1 MKKGFKSK
9 LRMTITMLLMTWI
22 LAVPVFSAY
31 ASYSAP
37 AKDGLVNIPTASD
50 NKKTLDQLIT
60 GDKTTDYD
68 KANWVDYLNKHTG
81 ADLNN
86 AQKRNDK
93 KKKEDKESVS
103 DGASKGSWTNGLDN
117 SIYDGDAQK
126 IKKDKDED
134 KDPGVVEGL
143 LIAFFK
149 SIGDWGYKFFNNIH
163 MTLDTVILGR
173 VGGHGIAM
181 NGYNVALFTFELR
194 PGNPFGIIAAA
205 AYKTI
210 RNIIYILILVIVMGK
225 LAAATYAGG
234 SQRAIQ
240 ALKDAIGAFALAVVM
255 LTAMPYFVDV
265 FLYIRD
271 VGLYAVAV
279 SLGKNVLNLDVGSL
293 SLIDMF
299 RKNAEQS
306 FMNTAMYVGSM
317 MLNLYF
323 GIQYVGLAISY
334 VVYFFAFPFVCM
346 NTQFDRKAL
355 GEWWK
360 SILLSMVIPIL
371 DVVLLFIPLAFGV
384 LGNSEAIHVLQL
396 LVCSMLIPARMLLR
410 GAMGIRT
417 SMGMEMAG
425 IATMMGAMS
434 FARSAIGG
442 TARLA
447 AGIGRGIA
455 GGKNDFTMAEM
466 NREQSERD
474 NNQKVTSSDHY
485 DKQYGQQYDQKTDSG
500 VQACD
505 DGVGVFSDKMEMPHA
520 NSYVEGAENLSAMHA
535 AVMGSF
541 GENSENAIFQD
552 SAGEK
557 TSDSGSQSGVDQDI
571 LEKYANTS
579 NFESPEFKELSAA
592 KKAELYRKRA
602 YMRFGGAAGKALFGA
617 GGMAGG
623 AALAGMTTTFFSPA
637 TKLQAMSIGM
647 DAGGSLGGAI
657 GGFAGSAVGG
667 KIADKIPD
675 TCQADNNGES
685 VDESS
690 PQEMQNYIK
699 NLVQSRYQATMSSI
713 NNEEIKAM
721 NLQQFQQYMTSDQN
735 ADMEKYMDGVYN
747 SVKEMDASPKEMKEE
762 MSRYCVKHAM
772 ELSQPYLDKNVNVK
786 SENMDPKI
794 LNELRERNNTAL
806 HNYYD
811 KNFAPDVLTSKYG
824 GKYKFD

>member
-149 SIGDWGYKFFNNIH
+149 SMGDWGYKFFNNIH

-194 PGNPFGIIAAA
+194 PGNPYGVVAAA
-205 AYKTI
+205 AYTTM

-240 ALKDAIGAFALAVVM
+240 ALKDSIGSFALAVVM

-271 VGLYAVAV
+271 VGLYATAV
-279 SLGKNVLNLDVGSL
+279 SLGKNVLNMDISSL

-299 RKNAEQS
+299 KENAEQS
-306 FMNTAMYVGSM
+306 FMNTAMYVGTLL
-317 MLNLYF
+317 LNLYF
-323 GIQYVGLAISY
+323 GLQYVGLALSY

-346 NTQFDRKAL
+346 NMQFDKKAL

-360 SILLSMVIPIL
+360 SLLFSMVVPIS
-371 DVVLLFIPLAFGV
+371 DIMLLFIPLAFSH
-384 LGNSEAIHVLQL
+384 LGSSQAVHVLQL
-396 LVCSMLIPARMLLR
+396 IICSMLIPTRMQLR
-410 GAMGIRT
+410 GAMGIHT
-417 SMGMEMAG
+417 NIGMEMAG

-447 AGIGRGIA
+447 AGIGGGIA
-455 GGKNDFTMAEM
+455 GGMRDRSMAKM
-466 NREQSERD
+466 NQEQAARNE
-474 NNQKVTSSDHY
+474 NQKVTAWNQY
-485 DKQYGQQYDQKTDSG
+485 KQQNGYG
-500 VQACD
+500 VQPSAD
-505 DGVGVFSDKMEMPHA
+505 GRGTIPGEKEMPGVNSYAEGVRKLSEMYGVPPEAFGKDAANAAYKDGVG
-520 NSYVEGAENLSAMHA
+520 
-535 AVMGSF
+535 GSGEF
-541 GENSENAIFQD
+541 G
-552 SAGEK
+552 G
-557 TSDSGSQSGVDQDI
+557 SGYGGTQSGVDQDL

-579 NFESPEFKELSAA
+579 NFESPEFKNLSPA
-592 KKAELYRKRA
+592 KKAELYRKRSLQQ
-602 YMRFGGAAGKALFGA
+602 FGGAAGKALLGA
-617 GGMAGG
+617 GGMVGG
-623 AALAGMTTTFFSPA
+623 AAVAGMATTFFSPA
-637 TKLQAMSIGM
+637 TKLQAMGIGM
-647 DAGGSLGGAI
+647 DAGGSFGGVV
-657 GGFAGSAVGG
+657 GGLAGSALGG
-667 KIADKIPD
+667 KIADKIPGARTEGFGGKD
-675 TCQADNNGES
+675 
-685 VDESS
+685 VDRLAQ
-690 PQEMQNYIK
+690 QEMQNYRK
-699 NLVQSRYQATMSSI
+699 EWAQSMYQATMSGI
-713 NNEEIKAM
+713 NEEEINAM

-735 ADMEKYMDGVYN
+735 SDMEKYMDGVYN

>member
-149 SIGDWGYKFFNNIH
+149 SMGDWGYKFFNNIH

-194 PGNPFGIIAAA
+194 PGNPYGVVAAA
-205 AYKTI
+205 AYTTM

-240 ALKDAIGAFALAVVM
+240 ALKDSIGSFALAVVM

-271 VGLYAVAV
+271 VGLYATAV
-279 SLGKNVLNLDVGSL
+279 SLGKNVLNMDISSL

-299 RKNAEQS
+299 KENAEQS
-306 FMNTAMYVGSM
+306 FMNTAMYVGTLL
-317 MLNLYF
+317 LNLYF
-323 GIQYVGLAISY
+323 GLQYVGLALSY

-346 NTQFDRKAL
+346 NMQFDKKAL

-360 SILLSMVIPIL
+360 SLLFSMVIPIS
-371 DVVLLFIPLAFGV
+371 DIMLLFIPLAFSH
-384 LGNSEAIHVLQL
+384 LGSSQAVHVLQL
-396 LVCSMLIPARMLLR
+396 IICSMLIPTRMQLR
-410 GAMGIRT
+410 GAMGIHT
-417 SMGMEMAG
+417 NMGMEMAG

-447 AGIGRGIA
+447 AGIGGGIA
-455 GGKNDFTMAEM
+455 GGMRDRSMAKM
-466 NREQSERD
+466 NQEQAARNE
-474 NNQKVTSSDHY
+474 NQKVTAWNQY
-485 DKQYGQQYDQKTDSG
+485 KQQNGYG
-500 VQACD
+500 VQPSAD
-505 DGVGVFSDKMEMPHA
+505 GRGTIPGEKEMPGVNSYAEGVRKLSEMYGVPPEAFGKDAANAAYKDGVG
-520 NSYVEGAENLSAMHA
+520 
-535 AVMGSF
+535 GSGEF
-541 GENSENAIFQD
+541 G
-552 SAGEK
+552 G
-557 TSDSGSQSGVDQDI
+557 SGYGGTQSGVDQDL

-579 NFESPEFKELSAA
+579 NFESPEFKNLSPA
-592 KKAELYRKRA
+592 KKAELYRKRSLQQ
-602 YMRFGGAAGKALFGA
+602 FGGAAGKALLGA
-617 GGMAGG
+617 GGMVGG
-623 AALAGMTTTFFSPA
+623 AAVAGMATTFFSPA
-637 TKLQAMSIGM
+637 TKLQAMGIGM
-647 DAGGSLGGAI
+647 DAGGSFGGAV
-657 GGFAGSAVGG
+657 GGLAGSALGG
-667 KIADKIPD
+667 KLADKIPGARTEGFGGKD
-675 TCQADNNGES
+675 
-685 VDESS
+685 VDRLAQ
-690 PQEMQNYIK
+690 QEMQNYRK
-699 NLVQSRYQATMSSI
+699 EWAQSMYQATMSGI
-713 NNEEIKAM
+713 NEEEINAM

-735 ADMEKYMDGVYN
+735 SDMEKYMDGVYN

>member
-9 LRMTITMLLMTWI
+9 LRMTITMLLMTSI

-37 AKDGLVNIPTASD
+37 TKDGLVNIPTSSD

-81 ADLNN
+81 ANLNN

-149 SIGDWGYKFFNNIH
+149 SMGDWGYKFFNNIH

-194 PGNPFGIIAAA
+194 PGNPYGVVAAA
-205 AYKTI
+205 AYTTM

-240 ALKDAIGAFALAVVM
+240 ALKDSIGSFALAVVM

-271 VGLYAVAV
+271 VGLYATAV
-279 SLGKNVLNLDVGSL
+279 SLGKDVLNMDISSL

-299 RKNAEQS
+299 KENAEQS
-306 FMNTAMYVGSM
+306 FMNTAMYVGTLL
-317 MLNLYF
+317 LNLYF
-323 GIQYVGLAISY
+323 GLQYVGLALSY

-346 NTQFDRKAL
+346 NMQFDKKAL

-360 SILLSMVIPIL
+360 SLLFSMVIPIS
-371 DVVLLFIPLAFGV
+371 DIMLLFIPLAFSH
-384 LGNSEAIHVLQL
+384 LGSSQAVHVLQL
-396 LVCSMLIPARMLLR
+396 IICSMLIPTRMQLR
-410 GAMGIRT
+410 GAMGIHT
-417 SMGMEMAG
+417 NIGMEMAG

-447 AGIGRGIA
+447 AGIGGGIA
-455 GGKNDFTMAEM
+455 GGMRDRSMAKM
-466 NREQSERD
+466 NQEQAARNE
-474 NNQKVTSSDHY
+474 NQKVTAWNQY
-485 DKQYGQQYDQKTDSG
+485 KQQNGYG
-500 VQACD
+500 VQPSAD
-505 DGVGVFSDKMEMPHA
+505 GRGTIPGEKEMPGVNSYAEGVRKLSEMYGVPPEAFGKDAANAAYKDGVG
-520 NSYVEGAENLSAMHA
+520 
-535 AVMGSF
+535 GSGEF
-541 GENSENAIFQD
+541 G
-552 SAGEK
+552 G
-557 TSDSGSQSGVDQDI
+557 SGYGGTQSGVDQDL

-579 NFESPEFKELSAA
+579 NFESPEFKNLSPA
-592 KKAELYRKRA
+592 KKAELYRKRSLQQ
-602 YMRFGGAAGKALFGA
+602 FGGAAGKALLGA
-617 GGMAGG
+617 GGMVGG
-623 AALAGMTTTFFSPA
+623 AAVAGMATTFFSPA
-637 TKLQAMSIGM
+637 TKLQAMGIGM
-647 DAGGSLGGAI
+647 DAGGSFGGAV
-657 GGFAGSAVGG
+657 GGLAGSALGG
-667 KIADKIPD
+667 KIADKIPGARTEGFGGKD
-675 TCQADNNGES
+675 
-685 VDESS
+685 VDRLAQ
-690 PQEMQNYIK
+690 QEMQNYRK
-699 NLVQSRYQATMSSI
+699 EWAQSMYQATMSGI
-713 NNEEIKAM
+713 NEEEINAM

-735 ADMEKYMDGVYN
+735 SDMEKYMDGVYN

>member
-149 SIGDWGYKFFNNIH
+149 SMGDWGYKFFNNIH

-194 PGNPFGIIAAA
+194 PGNPYGVVAAA
-205 AYKTI
+205 AYTTM

-240 ALKDAIGAFALAVVM
+240 ALKDSIGSFALAVVM

-271 VGLYAVAV
+271 VGLYATAV
-279 SLGKNVLNLDVGSL
+279 SLGKNVLNMDISSL

-299 RKNAEQS
+299 KENAEQS
-306 FMNTAMYVGSM
+306 FMNTAMYVGTLL
-317 MLNLYF
+317 LNLYF
-323 GIQYVGLAISY
+323 GLQYVGLALSY
-334 VVYFFAFPFVCM
+334 VVYFFAYPFVCM
-346 NTQFDRKAL
+346 NMQFDKKAL

-360 SILLSMVIPIL
+360 SLLFSMVVPIS
-371 DVVLLFIPLAFGV
+371 DIMLLFIPLAFSH
-384 LGNSEAIHVLQL
+384 LGSSQAVHVLQL
-396 LVCSMLIPARMLLR
+396 IICSMLIPTRMQLR
-410 GAMGIRT
+410 GAMGIHT
-417 SMGMEMAG
+417 NMGMEMAG

-447 AGIGRGIA
+447 AGIGGGIA
-455 GGKNDFTMAEM
+455 GGMRDRSMAKM
-466 NREQSERD
+466 NQEQAARNE
-474 NNQKVTSSDHY
+474 NQKVTAWNQY
-485 DKQYGQQYDQKTDSG
+485 KQQNGYG
-500 VQACD
+500 VQPSAD
-505 DGVGVFSDKMEMPHA
+505 GRGTIPGEKEMPGVNSYAEGVRKLSEMYGVPPEAFGKDAANAAYKDGVG
-520 NSYVEGAENLSAMHA
+520 
-535 AVMGSF
+535 GSGEF
-541 GENSENAIFQD
+541 G
-552 SAGEK
+552 G
-557 TSDSGSQSGVDQDI
+557 SGYGGTQSGVDQDL

-579 NFESPEFKELSAA
+579 NFESPEFKNLSPA
-592 KKAELYRKRA
+592 KKAELYRKRSLQQ
-602 YMRFGGAAGKALFGA
+602 FGGAAGKALLGA
-617 GGMAGG
+617 GGMVGG
-623 AALAGMTTTFFSPA
+623 AAVAGMATTFFSPA
-637 TKLQAMSIGM
+637 TKLQAMGIGM
-647 DAGGSLGGAI
+647 DAGGSFGGAV
-657 GGFAGSAVGG
+657 GGLAGSALGG
-667 KIADKIPD
+667 KLADKIPGARTEGFGGKD
-675 TCQADNNGES
+675 
-685 VDESS
+685 VDRLAQ
-690 PQEMQNYIK
+690 QEMQNYRK
-699 NLVQSRYQATMSSI
+699 EWAQSMYQATMSGI
-713 NNEEIKAM
+713 NEEEINAM

-735 ADMEKYMDGVYN
+735 SDMEKYMDGVYN

>member
-1 MKKGFKSK
+1 MKKGLKNK

-37 AKDGLVNIPTASD
+37 TKDGLVNIPTASD

-149 SIGDWGYKFFNNIH
+149 SMGDWGYKFFNNIH

-194 PGNPFGIIAAA
+194 PGNPYGVVAAA
-205 AYKTI
+205 AYTTM

-240 ALKDAIGAFALAVVM
+240 ALKDSIGSFALAVVM

-271 VGLYAVAV
+271 VGLYATAV
-279 SLGKNVLNLDVGSL
+279 SLGKNVLNMDISSL

-299 RKNAEQS
+299 KENAEQS
-306 FMNTAMYVGSM
+306 FMNTAMYVGTLL
-317 MLNLYF
+317 LNLYF
-323 GIQYVGLAISY
+323 GLQYVGLALSY

-346 NTQFDRKAL
+346 NMQFDKKAL

-360 SILLSMVIPIL
+360 SLLFSMVVPIS
-371 DVVLLFIPLAFGV
+371 DIMLLFIPLAFSH
-384 LGNSEAIHVLQL
+384 LGSSQAVHVLQL
-396 LVCSMLIPARMLLR
+396 IICSMLIPTRMQLR
-410 GAMGIRT
+410 GAMGIHT
-417 SMGMEMAG
+417 NIGMEMAG

-447 AGIGRGIA
+447 AGIGGGIA
-455 GGKNDFTMAEM
+455 GGMRDRSMAKM
-466 NREQSERD
+466 NQEQAARNE
-474 NNQKVTSSDHY
+474 NQKVTAWNQY
-485 DKQYGQQYDQKTDSG
+485 KQQNGYG
-500 VQACD
+500 VQPSAD
-505 DGVGVFSDKMEMPHA
+505 GRGTIPGEKEMPGVNSYAEGVRKLSEMYGVPPEAFGKDAANAAYKDGVG
-520 NSYVEGAENLSAMHA
+520 
-535 AVMGSF
+535 GSGEF
-541 GENSENAIFQD
+541 G
-552 SAGEK
+552 G
-557 TSDSGSQSGVDQDI
+557 SGYGGTQSGVDQDL

-579 NFESPEFKELSAA
+579 NFESPEFKNLSPA
-592 KKAELYRKRA
+592 KKAELYRKRSLQQ
-602 YMRFGGAAGKALFGA
+602 FGGAAGKALLGA
-617 GGMAGG
+617 GGMVGG
-623 AALAGMTTTFFSPA
+623 AAVAGMATTFFSPA
-637 TKLQAMSIGM
+637 TKLQAMGIGM
-647 DAGGSLGGAI
+647 DAGGSFGGAV
-657 GGFAGSAVGG
+657 GGLAGSALGG
-667 KIADKIPD
+667 KIADKIPGARTEGFGGKD
-675 TCQADNNGES
+675 
-685 VDESS
+685 VDCLAQ
-690 PQEMQNYIK
+690 QEMQNYRK
-699 NLVQSRYQATMSSI
+699 EWAQSMYQATMSGI
-713 NNEEIKAM
+713 NEEEINAM

-735 ADMEKYMDGVYN
+735 SDMEKYMDGVYN

>member
-149 SIGDWGYKFFNNIH
+149 SMGDWGYKFFNNIH

-194 PGNPFGIIAAA
+194 PGNPYGVVAAA
-205 AYKTI
+205 AYTTM

-240 ALKDAIGAFALAVVM
+240 ALKDSIGSFALAVVM

-271 VGLYAVAV
+271 VGLYATAV
-279 SLGKNVLNLDVGSL
+279 SLGKNVLNMDISSL

-299 RKNAEQS
+299 KENAEQS
-306 FMNTAMYVGSM
+306 FMNTAMYVGTLL
-317 MLNLYF
+317 LNLYF
-323 GIQYVGLAISY
+323 GLQYVGLALSY

-346 NTQFDRKAL
+346 NMQFDKKAL

-360 SILLSMVIPIL
+360 SLLFSMVVPIS
-371 DVVLLFIPLAFGV
+371 DIMLLFIPLAFSH
-384 LGNSEAIHVLQL
+384 LGSSQAVHVLQL
-396 LVCSMLIPARMLLR
+396 IICSMLIPTRMQLR
-410 GAMGIRT
+410 GAMGIHT
-417 SMGMEMAG
+417 NMGMEMAG

-447 AGIGRGIA
+447 AGIGGGIA
-455 GGKNDFTMAEM
+455 GGMRDRSMAKM
-466 NREQSERD
+466 NQEQAARNE
-474 NNQKVTSSDHY
+474 NQKVTAWNQY
-485 DKQYGQQYDQKTDSG
+485 KQQNGYG
-500 VQACD
+500 VQPSAD
-505 DGVGVFSDKMEMPHA
+505 GRGTIPGEKEMPGVNSYAEGVRKLSEMYGVPPEAFGKDAANAAYKDGVG
-520 NSYVEGAENLSAMHA
+520 
-535 AVMGSF
+535 GSGEF
-541 GENSENAIFQD
+541 G
-552 SAGEK
+552 G
-557 TSDSGSQSGVDQDI
+557 SGYGGTQSGVDQDL

-579 NFESPEFKELSAA
+579 NFESPEFKNLSPA
-592 KKAELYRKRA
+592 KKAELYRKRSLQQ
-602 YMRFGGAAGKALFGA
+602 FGGAAGKALLGA
-617 GGMAGG
+617 GGMVGG
-623 AALAGMTTTFFSPA
+623 AAVAGMATTFFSPA
-637 TKLQAMSIGM
+637 TKLQAMGIGM
-647 DAGGSLGGAI
+647 DAGGSFGGAV
-657 GGFAGSAVGG
+657 GGLAGSALGG
-667 KIADKIPD
+667 KIADKIPGARTEGFGGKD
-675 TCQADNNGES
+675 
-685 VDESS
+685 VDCLAQ
-690 PQEMQNYIK
+690 QEMQNYRK
-699 NLVQSRYQATMSSI
+699 EWAQSMYQATMSGI
-713 NNEEIKAM
+713 NEEEINAM

-735 ADMEKYMDGVYN
+735 SDMEKYMDGVYN

>member
-149 SIGDWGYKFFNNIH
+149 SMGDWGYKFFNNIH

-194 PGNPFGIIAAA
+194 PGNPYGVVAAA
-205 AYKTI
+205 AYTTM

-240 ALKDAIGAFALAVVM
+240 ALKDSIGSFALAVVM

-271 VGLYAVAV
+271 VGLYATAV
-279 SLGKNVLNLDVGSL
+279 SLGKDVLNMDISSL

-299 RKNAEQS
+299 KENAEQS
-306 FMNTAMYVGSM
+306 FMNTAMYVGTLL
-317 MLNLYF
+317 LNLYF
-323 GIQYVGLAISY
+323 GLQYVGLALSY

-346 NTQFDRKAL
+346 NMQFDKKAL

-360 SILLSMVIPIL
+360 SLLFSMVIPIS
-371 DVVLLFIPLAFGV
+371 DIMLLFIPLAFGH
-384 LGNSEAIHVLQL
+384 LGSSQAVHVLQL
-396 LVCSMLIPARMLLR
+396 IICSMLIPTRMQLR
-410 GAMGIRT
+410 GAMGIHT
-417 SMGMEMAG
+417 NMGMEMAG

-447 AGIGRGIA
+447 AGIGGGIA
-455 GGKNDFTMAEM
+455 GGMRDRSMAKM
-466 NREQSERD
+466 NQEQAARNE
-474 NNQKVTSSDHY
+474 NQKVTAWNQY
-485 DKQYGQQYDQKTDSG
+485 KQQNGYG
-500 VQACD
+500 VQPSAD
-505 DGVGVFSDKMEMPHA
+505 GRGTIPGEKEMPGVNSYAEGVRKLSEMYGVPPETFGKDAANAVYEDGVGGSDRF
-520 NSYVEGAENLSAMHA
+520 G
-535 AVMGSF
+535 GS
-541 GENSENAIFQD
+541 GY
-552 SAGEK
+552 GV
-557 TSDSGSQSGVDQDI
+557 TQSGVDQDL

-579 NFESPEFKELSAA
+579 NFESPEFKNLSPA
-592 KKAELYRKRA
+592 KKAELYRKRSFQQ
-602 YMRFGGAAGKALFGA
+602 FGGAAGKALLGA
-617 GGMAGG
+617 GGMVGG
-623 AALAGMTTTFFSPA
+623 AAVAGMATTFFSPA
-637 TKLQAMSIGM
+637 TKLQAMGIGM
-647 DAGGSLGGAI
+647 DAGGSFGGAV
-657 GGFAGSAVGG
+657 GGLAGSALGG
-667 KIADKIPD
+667 KLADKIPGARTEGFGGKD
-675 TCQADNNGES
+675 
-685 VDESS
+685 VDRLAQ
-690 PQEMQNYIK
+690 QEMQNYRK
-699 NLVQSRYQATMSSI
+699 EWAQSMYQATMSGI
-713 NNEEIKAM
+713 NEEEINAM

-735 ADMEKYMDGVYN
+735 SDMEKYMDGVYN

>member
-9 LRMTITMLLMTWI
+9 LRMTITKILMTWI

-60 GDKTTDYD
+60 GDTTTDYD

-149 SIGDWGYKFFNNIH
+149 SMGDWGYKFFNNIH

-194 PGNPFGIIAAA
+194 PGNPYGVVAAA
-205 AYKTI
+205 AYTTM

-240 ALKDAIGAFALAVVM
+240 ALKDSIGSFALAVVM

-271 VGLYAVAV
+271 VGLYATAV
-279 SLGKNVLNLDVGSL
+279 SLGKDVLNMDISSL

-299 RKNAEQS
+299 KENAEQS
-306 FMNTAMYVGSM
+306 FMNTAMYVGTLL
-317 MLNLYF
+317 LNLYF
-323 GIQYVGLAISY
+323 GLQYVGLALSY

-346 NTQFDRKAL
+346 NMQFDKKAL

-360 SILLSMVIPIL
+360 SLLFSMVIPIS
-371 DVVLLFIPLAFGV
+371 DIMLLFIPLAFGH
-384 LGNSEAIHVLQL
+384 LGSSQAVHVLQL
-396 LVCSMLIPARMLLR
+396 IICSMLIPTRMQLR
-410 GAMGIRT
+410 GAMGIHT
-417 SMGMEMAG
+417 NMGMEMAG

-447 AGIGRGIA
+447 AGIGGGIA
-455 GGKNDFTMAEM
+455 GGMRDRSMAKM
-466 NREQSERD
+466 NQEQAARNE
-474 NNQKVTSSDHY
+474 NQKVTAWNQY
-485 DKQYGQQYDQKTDSG
+485 KQQNGYG
-500 VQACD
+500 VQPSAD
-505 DGVGVFSDKMEMPHA
+505 GRGTIPGEKEMPGVNSYAEGVRKLSEMYGVPPETFGKDAANAVYEDGVGGSDRF
-520 NSYVEGAENLSAMHA
+520 G
-535 AVMGSF
+535 GS
-541 GENSENAIFQD
+541 GY
-552 SAGEK
+552 GV
-557 TSDSGSQSGVDQDI
+557 TQSGVDQDL

-579 NFESPEFKELSAA
+579 NFESPEFKNLSPA
-592 KKAELYRKRA
+592 KKAELYRKRSFQQ
-602 YMRFGGAAGKALFGA
+602 FGGAAGKALLGA
-617 GGMAGG
+617 GGMVGG
-623 AALAGMTTTFFSPA
+623 AAVAGMATTFFSPA
-637 TKLQAMSIGM
+637 TKLQAMGIGM
-647 DAGGSLGGAI
+647 DAGGSFGGAV
-657 GGFAGSAVGG
+657 GGLAGSALGG
-667 KIADKIPD
+667 KLADKIPGARTEGFGGKD
-675 TCQADNNGES
+675 
-685 VDESS
+685 VDRLAQ
-690 PQEMQNYIK
+690 QEMQNYRK
-699 NLVQSRYQATMSSI
+699 EWAQSMYQATMSGI
-713 NNEEIKAM
+713 NEEEINAM

-735 ADMEKYMDGVYN
+735 SDMEKYMDGVYN

>member
-9 LRMTITMLLMTWI
+9 LRMTITMILMTWI

-149 SIGDWGYKFFNNIH
+149 SMGDWGYKFFNNIH

-194 PGNPFGIIAAA
+194 PGNPYGVVAAA
-205 AYKTI
+205 AYTTM

-240 ALKDAIGAFALAVVM
+240 ALKDSIGSFALAVVM

-271 VGLYAVAV
+271 VGLYATAV
-279 SLGKNVLNLDVGSL
+279 SLGKNVLNMDISSL

-299 RKNAEQS
+299 KENAEQS
-306 FMNTAMYVGSM
+306 FMNTAMYVGTLL
-317 MLNLYF
+317 LNLYF
-323 GIQYVGLAISY
+323 GLQYVGLALSY

-346 NTQFDRKAL
+346 NMQFDKKAL

-360 SILLSMVIPIL
+360 SLLFSMVVPIS
-371 DVVLLFIPLAFGV
+371 DIMLLFIPLAFSH
-384 LGNSEAIHVLQL
+384 LGSSQAVHVLQL
-396 LVCSMLIPARMLLR
+396 IICSMLIPTRMQLR
-410 GAMGIRT
+410 GAMGIHT
-417 SMGMEMAG
+417 NIGMEMAG

-447 AGIGRGIA
+447 AGIGGGIA
-455 GGKNDFTMAEM
+455 GGMRDRSMAKM
-466 NREQSERD
+466 NQEQAARNE
-474 NNQKVTSSDHY
+474 NQKVTAWNQY
-485 DKQYGQQYDQKTDSG
+485 KQQNGYG
-500 VQACD
+500 VQPSAD
-505 DGVGVFSDKMEMPHA
+505 GRGTIPGEKEMPGVNSYAEGVRKLSEMYGVPPEAFGKDAANAAYKDGVG
-520 NSYVEGAENLSAMHA
+520 
-535 AVMGSF
+535 GSGEF
-541 GENSENAIFQD
+541 G
-552 SAGEK
+552 G
-557 TSDSGSQSGVDQDI
+557 SGYGGTQSGVDQDL

-579 NFESPEFKELSAA
+579 NFESPEFKNLSPA
-592 KKAELYRKRA
+592 KKAELYRKRSLQQ
-602 YMRFGGAAGKALFGA
+602 FGGAAGKALLGA
-617 GGMAGG
+617 GGMVGG
-623 AALAGMTTTFFSPA
+623 AAVAGMATTFFSPA
-637 TKLQAMSIGM
+637 TKLQAMGIGM
-647 DAGGSLGGAI
+647 DAGGSFGGAV
-657 GGFAGSAVGG
+657 GGLAGSALGG
-667 KIADKIPD
+667 KIADKIPGARTEGFGGKD
-675 TCQADNNGES
+675 
-685 VDESS
+685 VDCLAQ
-690 PQEMQNYIK
+690 QEMQNYRK
-699 NLVQSRYQATMSSI
+699 EWAQSMYQATMSGI
-713 NNEEIKAM
+713 NEEEINAM

-735 ADMEKYMDGVYN
+735 SDMEKYMDGVYN

>member
-9 LRMTITMLLMTWI
+9 LRMTITMILMTWI

-60 GDKTTDYD
+60 GDTTTDYD

-149 SIGDWGYKFFNNIH
+149 SMGDWGYKFFNNIH

-194 PGNPFGIIAAA
+194 PGNPYGVVAAA
-205 AYKTI
+205 AYTTM

-240 ALKDAIGAFALAVVM
+240 ALKDSIGSFALAVVM

-271 VGLYAVAV
+271 VGLYATAV
-279 SLGKNVLNLDVGSL
+279 SLGKDVLNMDISSL

-299 RKNAEQS
+299 KENAEQS
-306 FMNTAMYVGSM
+306 FMNTAMYVGTLL
-317 MLNLYF
+317 LNLYF
-323 GIQYVGLAISY
+323 GLQYVGLALSY

-346 NTQFDRKAL
+346 NMQFDKKAL

-360 SILLSMVIPIL
+360 SLLFSMVIPIS
-371 DVVLLFIPLAFGV
+371 DIMLLFIPLAFGH
-384 LGNSEAIHVLQL
+384 LGSSQAVHVLQL
-396 LVCSMLIPARMLLR
+396 IICSMLIPTRMQLR
-410 GAMGIRT
+410 GAMGIHT
-417 SMGMEMAG
+417 NMGMEMAG

-447 AGIGRGIA
+447 AGIGGGIA
-455 GGKNDFTMAEM
+455 GGMRDRSMAKM
-466 NREQSERD
+466 NQEQAARNE
-474 NNQKVTSSDHY
+474 NQKVTAWNQY
-485 DKQYGQQYDQKTDSG
+485 KQQNGYG
-500 VQACD
+500 VQPSAD
-505 DGVGVFSDKMEMPHA
+505 GRGTIPGEKEMPGVNSYAEGVRKLSEMYGVPPETFGKDAANAVYEDGVGGSDRF
-520 NSYVEGAENLSAMHA
+520 G
-535 AVMGSF
+535 GS
-541 GENSENAIFQD
+541 GY
-552 SAGEK
+552 GV
-557 TSDSGSQSGVDQDI
+557 TQSGVDQDL

-579 NFESPEFKELSAA
+579 NFESPEFKNLSPA
-592 KKAELYRKRA
+592 KKAELYRKRSFQQ
-602 YMRFGGAAGKALFGA
+602 FGGAAGKALLGA
-617 GGMAGG
+617 GGMVGG
-623 AALAGMTTTFFSPA
+623 AAVAGMATTFFSPA
-637 TKLQAMSIGM
+637 TKLQAMGIGM
-647 DAGGSLGGAI
+647 DAGGSFGGAV
-657 GGFAGSAVGG
+657 GGLAGSALGG
-667 KIADKIPD
+667 KLADKIPGARTEGFGGKD
-675 TCQADNNGES
+675 
-685 VDESS
+685 VDRLAQ
-690 PQEMQNYIK
+690 QEMQNYRK
-699 NLVQSRYQATMSSI
+699 EWAQSMYQATMSGI
-713 NNEEIKAM
+713 NEEEINAM

-735 ADMEKYMDGVYN
+735 SDMEKYMDGVYN

>member
-1 MKKGFKSK
+1 MKKGLKNK

-149 SIGDWGYKFFNNIH
+149 SMGDWGYKFFNNIH

-194 PGNPFGIIAAA
+194 PGNPYGVVAAA
-205 AYKTI
+205 AYTTM

-240 ALKDAIGAFALAVVM
+240 ALKDSIGSFALAVVM

-271 VGLYAVAV
+271 VGLYATAV
-279 SLGKNVLNLDVGSL
+279 SLGKNVLNMDISSL

-299 RKNAEQS
+299 KENAEQS
-306 FMNTAMYVGSM
+306 FMNTAMYVGTLL
-317 MLNLYF
+317 LNLYF
-323 GIQYVGLAISY
+323 GLQYVGLALSY

-346 NTQFDRKAL
+346 NMQFDKKAL

-360 SILLSMVIPIL
+360 SLLFSMVVPIS
-371 DVVLLFIPLAFGV
+371 DIMLLFIPLAFSH
-384 LGNSEAIHVLQL
+384 LGSSQAVHVLQL
-396 LVCSMLIPARMLLR
+396 IICSMLIPTRMQLR
-410 GAMGIRT
+410 GAMGIHT
-417 SMGMEMAG
+417 NIGMEMAG

-447 AGIGRGIA
+447 AGIGGGIA
-455 GGKNDFTMAEM
+455 GGMRDRSMAKM
-466 NREQSERD
+466 NQEQAARNE
-474 NNQKVTSSDHY
+474 NQKVTAWNQY
-485 DKQYGQQYDQKTDSG
+485 KQQNGYG
-500 VQACD
+500 VQPSAD
-505 DGVGVFSDKMEMPHA
+505 GRGTIPGEKEMPGVNSYAEGVRKLSEMYGVPPEAFGKDAANAAYKDGVG
-520 NSYVEGAENLSAMHA
+520 
-535 AVMGSF
+535 GS
-541 GENSENAIFQD
+541 GY
-552 SAGEK
+552 GG
-557 TSDSGSQSGVDQDI
+557 TQSGVDQDL

-579 NFESPEFKELSAA
+579 NFESPEFKNLSPA
-592 KKAELYRKRA
+592 KKAELYRKRSLQQ
-602 YMRFGGAAGKALFGA
+602 FGGAAGKALLGA
-617 GGMAGG
+617 GGMVGG
-623 AALAGMTTTFFSPA
+623 AAVAGMATTFFSPA
-637 TKLQAMSIGM
+637 TKLQAMGIGM
-647 DAGGSLGGAI
+647 DAGGSFGGAV
-657 GGFAGSAVGG
+657 GGLAGSALGG
-667 KIADKIPD
+667 KLADKIPGARTEGFGGKD
-675 TCQADNNGES
+675 
-685 VDESS
+685 VDRLAQ
-690 PQEMQNYIK
+690 QEMQNYRK
-699 NLVQSRYQATMSSI
+699 EWAQSMYQATMSGI
-713 NNEEIKAM
+713 NEEVINAM

-735 ADMEKYMDGVYN
+735 SDMEKYMDGVYN

>member
-9 LRMTITMLLMTWI
+9 LRMTITMILMTWI

-60 GDKTTDYD
+60 GDTTTDYD

-149 SIGDWGYKFFNNIH
+149 SMGDWGYKFFNNIH

-194 PGNPFGIIAAA
+194 PGNPYGVVAAA
-205 AYKTI
+205 AYTTM

-240 ALKDAIGAFALAVVM
+240 ALKDSIGSFALAVVM

-271 VGLYAVAV
+271 VGLYATAV
-279 SLGKNVLNLDVGSL
+279 SLGKDVLNMDISSL

-299 RKNAEQS
+299 KENAEQS
-306 FMNTAMYVGSM
+306 FMNTAMYVGTLL
-317 MLNLYF
+317 LNLYF
-323 GIQYVGLAISY
+323 GLQYVGLALSY

-346 NTQFDRKAL
+346 NMQFDKKAL

-360 SILLSMVIPIL
+360 SLLFSMVIPIS
-371 DVVLLFIPLAFGV
+371 DIMLLFIPLAFGH
-384 LGNSEAIHVLQL
+384 LGSSQAVHVLQL
-396 LVCSMLIPARMLLR
+396 IICSMLIPTRMQLR
-410 GAMGIRT
+410 GAMGIHT
-417 SMGMEMAG
+417 NMGMEMAG

-447 AGIGRGIA
+447 AGIGGGIA
-455 GGKNDFTMAEM
+455 GGMRDRSMAKM
-466 NREQSERD
+466 NQEQAARNE
-474 NNQKVTSSDHY
+474 NQKVTAWNQY
-485 DKQYGQQYDQKTDSG
+485 KQQNGYG
-500 VQACD
+500 VQPSAD
-505 DGVGVFSDKMEMPHA
+505 GRGTIPGEKEMPGVNSYAEGVRKLSEMYGVPPETFGKDAANAVYEDGVG
-520 NSYVEGAENLSAMHA
+520 
-535 AVMGSF
+535 GSGGF
-541 GENSENAIFQD
+541 G
-552 SAGEK
+552 G
-557 TSDSGSQSGVDQDI
+557 SGYGVTQSGVDQDL

-579 NFESPEFKELSAA
+579 NFESPEFKNLSPA
-592 KKAELYRKRA
+592 KKAELYRKRSFQQ
-602 YMRFGGAAGKALFGA
+602 FGGAAGKALLGA
-617 GGMAGG
+617 GGMVGG
-623 AALAGMTTTFFSPA
+623 AAVAGMATTFFSPA
-637 TKLQAMSIGM
+637 TKLQAMGIGM
-647 DAGGSLGGAI
+647 DAGGSFGGAV
-657 GGFAGSAVGG
+657 GGLAGSALGG
-667 KIADKIPD
+667 KLADKIPGARTEGFGGKD
-675 TCQADNNGES
+675 
-685 VDESS
+685 VDRLAQ
-690 PQEMQNYIK
+690 QEMQNYRK
-699 NLVQSRYQATMSSI
+699 EWAQSMYQATMSGI
-713 NNEEIKAM
+713 NEEEINAM

-735 ADMEKYMDGVYN
+735 SDMEKYMDGVYN

>member
-1 MKKGFKSK
+1 MRKGLKNK

-37 AKDGLVNIPTASD
+37 TKDGLVNIPTASD

-194 PGNPFGIIAAA
+194 PGNPYGVVAAA
-205 AYKTI
+205 AYTTM

-240 ALKDAIGAFALAVVM
+240 ALKDSIGSFALAVVM

-271 VGLYAVAV
+271 VGLYAAAV
-279 SLGKNVLNLDVGSL
+279 SLGKNVLNMDISSL

-299 RKNAEQS
+299 KENAEQS
-306 FMNTAMYVGSM
+306 FMNTAMYVGTLL
-317 MLNLYF
+317 LNLYF
-323 GIQYVGLAISY
+323 GLQYVGLALSY

-346 NTQFDRKAL
+346 NMQFDKKAL

-360 SILLSMVIPIL
+360 SLLFSMVVPIS
-371 DVVLLFIPLAFGV
+371 DIMLLFIPLAFSH
-384 LGNSEAIHVLQL
+384 LGSSQAVHVLQL
-396 LVCSMLIPARMLLR
+396 IICSMLIPTRMQLR
-410 GAMGIRT
+410 GAMGIHT
-417 SMGMEMAG
+417 NMGMEMAG

-447 AGIGRGIA
+447 AGIGGGIV
-455 GGKNDFTMAEM
+455 GGMRDRSMAKM
-466 NREQSERD
+466 NQEQAARNE
-474 NNQKVTSSDHY
+474 NQKVTAWNQY
-485 DKQYGQQYDQKTDSG
+485 KQQNGYG
-500 VQACD
+500 VQPSAD
-505 DGVGVFSDKMEMPHA
+505 GRGVIPGEKEMPGVNSYAEGVKKLSEMYGVPPEAFGKDAANAVYEDGVG
-520 NSYVEGAENLSAMHA
+520 
-535 AVMGSF
+535 GSGRF
-541 GENSENAIFQD
+541 G
-552 SAGEK
+552 G
-557 TSDSGSQSGVDQDI
+557 SGYGGTQSGVDQDL

-579 NFESPEFKELSAA
+579 NFESPEFKNLSPA
-592 KKAELYRKRA
+592 KKAELYRKRSFQQ
-602 YMRFGGAAGKALFGA
+602 FGGAAGKALLGA
-617 GGMAGG
+617 GGMVGG
-623 AALAGMTTTFFSPA
+623 AAVAGMATTFFSPA
-637 TKLQAMSIGM
+637 TKLQAMGIGM
-647 DAGGSLGGAI
+647 DAGGAFGGAV
-657 GGFAGSAVGG
+657 GGLAGSAMGG
-667 KIADKIPD
+667 KLADKIPGARTEGFGGKD
-675 TCQADNNGES
+675 
-685 VDESS
+685 VDRLAQ
-690 PQEMQNYIK
+690 QEMQNYRK
-699 NLVQSRYQATMSSI
+699 EWAQSMYQATMSGI
-713 NNEEIKAM
+713 NEEEINAM

-735 ADMEKYMDGVYN
+735 SDMEKYMDGVYS

>member
-1 MKKGFKSK
+1 MRKGLKNK
-9 LRMTITMLLMTWI
+9 LRMTITMLLMTSI

-37 AKDGLVNIPTASD
+37 TKDGLVNIPTSSD

-81 ADLNN
+81 VDLNN

-194 PGNPFGIIAAA
+194 PGNPYGVVAAA
-205 AYKTI
+205 AYTTM

-240 ALKDAIGAFALAVVM
+240 ALKDSIGSFALAVVM

-271 VGLYAVAV
+271 VGLYATAV
-279 SLGKNVLNLDVGSL
+279 SLGKDVLNMDISSL

-299 RKNAEQS
+299 KENAEQS
-306 FMNTAMYVGSM
+306 FMNTAMYVGTLL
-317 MLNLYF
+317 LNLYF
-323 GIQYVGLAISY
+323 GLQYVGLALSY

-346 NTQFDRKAL
+346 NMQFDKKAL

-360 SILLSMVIPIL
+360 SLLFSMVIPIS
-371 DVVLLFIPLAFGV
+371 DIMLLFIPLAFGH
-384 LGNSEAIHVLQL
+384 LGSSQAVHVLQL
-396 LVCSMLIPARMLLR
+396 IICSMLIPTRMQLR
-410 GAMGIRT
+410 GAMGIHT
-417 SMGMEMAG
+417 NMGMEMAG

-447 AGIGRGIA
+447 AGIGGGIA
-455 GGKNDFTMAEM
+455 GGMRDRSMAKM
-466 NREQSERD
+466 NQEQAARNE
-474 NNQKVTSSDHY
+474 NQKVTAWNQY
-485 DKQYGQQYDQKTDSG
+485 KQQNGYG
-500 VQACD
+500 VQPSAD
-505 DGVGVFSDKMEMPHA
+505 GRGTIPGEKEMPGVNSYAEGVRKLSEMYGVPPETFGKDAANAVYEDGVG
-520 NSYVEGAENLSAMHA
+520 
-535 AVMGSF
+535 GSGRF
-541 GENSENAIFQD
+541 G
-552 SAGEK
+552 G
-557 TSDSGSQSGVDQDI
+557 SGYGVTQSGVDQDL

-579 NFESPEFKELSAA
+579 NFESPEFKNLSPA
-592 KKAELYRKRA
+592 KKAELYRKRSFQQ
-602 YMRFGGAAGKALFGA
+602 FGGAAGKALLGA
-617 GGMAGG
+617 GGMVGG
-623 AALAGMTTTFFSPA
+623 AAVAGMATTFFSPA
-637 TKLQAMSIGM
+637 TKLQAMGIGM
-647 DAGGSLGGAI
+647 DAGGSFGGAV
-657 GGFAGSAVGG
+657 GGLAGSALGG
-667 KIADKIPD
+667 KLADKIPGARTEGFGGKD
-675 TCQADNNGES
+675 
-685 VDESS
+685 VDRLAQ
-690 PQEMQNYIK
+690 QEMQNYRK
-699 NLVQSRYQATMSSI
+699 EWAQSMYQATMSGI
-713 NNEEIKAM
+713 NEEEINAM

-735 ADMEKYMDGVYN
+735 SDMEKYMDGVYN

>member
-9 LRMTITMLLMTWI
+9 LRMTITMILMTWI

-149 SIGDWGYKFFNNIH
+149 SMGDWGYKFFNNIH

-194 PGNPFGIIAAA
+194 PGNPYGVVAAA
-205 AYKTI
+205 AYTTM

-240 ALKDAIGAFALAVVM
+240 ALKDSIGSFALAVVM

-271 VGLYAVAV
+271 VGLYATAV
-279 SLGKNVLNLDVGSL
+279 SLGKNVLNMDISSL

-299 RKNAEQS
+299 KENAEQS
-306 FMNTAMYVGSM
+306 FMNTAMYVGTLL
-317 MLNLYF
+317 LNLYF
-323 GIQYVGLAISY
+323 GLQYVGLALSY

-346 NTQFDRKAL
+346 NMQFDKKAL

-360 SILLSMVIPIL
+360 SLLFSMVVPIS
-371 DVVLLFIPLAFGV
+371 DIMLLFIPLAFSHQGSSQAV
-384 LGNSEAIHVLQL
+384 HVLQL
-396 LVCSMLIPARMLLR
+396 IICSMLIPTRMQLR
-410 GAMGIRT
+410 GAMGIHT
-417 SMGMEMAG
+417 NIGMEMAG

-447 AGIGRGIA
+447 AGIGGGIA
-455 GGKNDFTMAEM
+455 GGMRDRSMAKM
-466 NREQSERD
+466 NQEQAARNE
-474 NNQKVTSSDHY
+474 NQKVTAWNQY
-485 DKQYGQQYDQKTDSG
+485 KQQNGYG
-500 VQACD
+500 VQPSAD
-505 DGVGVFSDKMEMPHA
+505 GRGTIPGEKEMPGVNSYAEGVRKLSEMYGVPPEAFGKDAANAAYKDGVG
-520 NSYVEGAENLSAMHA
+520 
-535 AVMGSF
+535 GSGEF
-541 GENSENAIFQD
+541 G
-552 SAGEK
+552 G
-557 TSDSGSQSGVDQDI
+557 SGYGGTQSGVDQDL

-579 NFESPEFKELSAA
+579 NFESPEFKNLSPA
-592 KKAELYRKRA
+592 KKAELYRKRSLQQ
-602 YMRFGGAAGKALFGA
+602 FGGAAGKALLGA
-617 GGMAGG
+617 GGMVGG
-623 AALAGMTTTFFSPA
+623 AAVAGMATTFFSPA
-637 TKLQAMSIGM
+637 TKLQAMGIGM
-647 DAGGSLGGAI
+647 DAGGSFGGAV
-657 GGFAGSAVGG
+657 GGLAGSALGG
-667 KIADKIPD
+667 KIADKIPGARTEGFGGKD
-675 TCQADNNGES
+675 
-685 VDESS
+685 VDCLAQ
-690 PQEMQNYIK
+690 QEMQNYRK
-699 NLVQSRYQATMSSI
+699 EWAQSMYQATMSGI
-713 NNEEIKAM
+713 NEEEINAM

-735 ADMEKYMDGVYN
+735 SDMEKYMDGVYN

>member
-9 LRMTITMLLMTWI
+9 LRMTITMLLMTSI

-37 AKDGLVNIPTASD
+37 TKDGLVNIPTSSD

-81 ADLNN
+81 ANLNN

-149 SIGDWGYKFFNNIH
+149 SMGDWGYKFFNNIH

-194 PGNPFGIIAAA
+194 PGNPYGVVAAA
-205 AYKTI
+205 AYTTM

-240 ALKDAIGAFALAVVM
+240 ALKDSIGSFALAVVM

-271 VGLYAVAV
+271 VGLYATAV
-279 SLGKNVLNLDVGSL
+279 SLGKNVLNMDISSL

-299 RKNAEQS
+299 KENAEQS
-306 FMNTAMYVGSM
+306 FMNTAMYVGTLL
-317 MLNLYF
+317 LNLYF
-323 GIQYVGLAISY
+323 GLQYVGLALSY

-346 NTQFDRKAL
+346 NMQFDKKAL

-360 SILLSMVIPIL
+360 SLLFSMVVPIS
-371 DVVLLFIPLAFGV
+371 DIMLLFIPLAFSH
-384 LGNSEAIHVLQL
+384 LGSSQAVHVLQL
-396 LVCSMLIPARMLLR
+396 IICSMLIPTRMQLR
-410 GAMGIRT
+410 GAMGIHT
-417 SMGMEMAG
+417 NIGMEMAG

-447 AGIGRGIA
+447 AGIGGGIA
-455 GGKNDFTMAEM
+455 GGMRDRSMAKM
-466 NREQSERD
+466 NQEQAARNE
-474 NNQKVTSSDHY
+474 NQKVTAWNQY
-485 DKQYGQQYDQKTDSG
+485 KQQNGYG
-500 VQACD
+500 VQPSAD
-505 DGVGVFSDKMEMPHA
+505 GRGTIPGEKEMPGVNSYAEGVRKLSEMYGVPPEAFGKDAANAAYKDGVG
-520 NSYVEGAENLSAMHA
+520 
-535 AVMGSF
+535 GSGEF
-541 GENSENAIFQD
+541 G
-552 SAGEK
+552 G
-557 TSDSGSQSGVDQDI
+557 SGYGGTQSGVDQDL

-579 NFESPEFKELSAA
+579 NFESPEFKNLSPA
-592 KKAELYRKRA
+592 KKAELYRKRSLQQ
-602 YMRFGGAAGKALFGA
+602 FGGAAGKALLGA
-617 GGMAGG
+617 GGMVGG
-623 AALAGMTTTFFSPA
+623 AAVAGMATTFFSPA
-637 TKLQAMSIGM
+637 TKLQAMGIGM
-647 DAGGSLGGAI
+647 DAGGSFGGAV
-657 GGFAGSAVGG
+657 GGLAGSALGG
-667 KIADKIPD
+667 KIADKIPGARTEGFGGKD
-675 TCQADNNGES
+675 
-685 VDESS
+685 VDRLAQ
-690 PQEMQNYIK
+690 QEMQNYRK
-699 NLVQSRYQATMSSI
+699 EWAQSMYQATMSGI
-713 NNEEIKAM
+713 NEEEINAM

-735 ADMEKYMDGVYN
+735 SDMEKYMDGVYN

>member
-149 SIGDWGYKFFNNIH
+149 SMGDWGYKFFNNIH

-194 PGNPFGIIAAA
+194 PGNPYGVVAAA
-205 AYKTI
+205 AYTTM

-240 ALKDAIGAFALAVVM
+240 ALKDSIGSFALAVVM

-271 VGLYAVAV
+271 VGLYATAV
-279 SLGKNVLNLDVGSL
+279 SLGKNVLNMDISSL

-299 RKNAEQS
+299 KENAEQS
-306 FMNTAMYVGSM
+306 FMNTAMYVGTLL
-317 MLNLYF
+317 LNLYF
-323 GIQYVGLAISY
+323 GLQYVGLALSY

-346 NTQFDRKAL
+346 NMQFDKKAL

-360 SILLSMVIPIL
+360 SLLFSMVVPIS
-371 DVVLLFIPLAFGV
+371 DIMLLFIPLAFSH
-384 LGNSEAIHVLQL
+384 LGSSQAVHVLQL
-396 LVCSMLIPARMLLR
+396 IICSMLIPTRMQLR
-410 GAMGIRT
+410 GAMGIHT
-417 SMGMEMAG
+417 NMGMEMAG

-447 AGIGRGIA
+447 AGIGGGIA
-455 GGKNDFTMAEM
+455 GGMRDRSMDKM
-466 NREQSERD
+466 NQEQAARNE
-474 NNQKVTSSDHY
+474 NQKVTAWNQY
-485 DKQYGQQYDQKTDSG
+485 KQQNGYG
-500 VQACD
+500 VQPSAD
-505 DGVGVFSDKMEMPHA
+505 GRGTIPGEKEMPGVNSYAEGVRKLSEMYGVPPEAFGKDAANAAYKDGVG
-520 NSYVEGAENLSAMHA
+520 
-535 AVMGSF
+535 GSGEF
-541 GENSENAIFQD
+541 G
-552 SAGEK
+552 G
-557 TSDSGSQSGVDQDI
+557 SGYGGTQSGVDQDL

-579 NFESPEFKELSAA
+579 NFESPEFKNLSPA
-592 KKAELYRKRA
+592 KKAELYRKRSLQQ
-602 YMRFGGAAGKALFGA
+602 FGGAAGKALLGA
-617 GGMAGG
+617 GGMVGG
-623 AALAGMTTTFFSPA
+623 AAVAGMATTFFSPA
-637 TKLQAMSIGM
+637 TKLQAMGIGM
-647 DAGGSLGGAI
+647 DAGGSFGGAV
-657 GGFAGSAVGG
+657 GGLAGSALGG
-667 KIADKIPD
+667 KLADKIPGARTEGFGGKD
-675 TCQADNNGES
+675 
-685 VDESS
+685 VDRLAQ
-690 PQEMQNYIK
+690 QEMQNYRK
-699 NLVQSRYQATMSSI
+699 EWAQSMYQATMSGI
-713 NNEEIKAM
+713 NEEEINAM

-735 ADMEKYMDGVYN
+735 SDMEKYMDGVYN

>member
-86 AQKRNDK
+86 AKKRNDK

-149 SIGDWGYKFFNNIH
+149 SMGDWGYKFFNNIH

-194 PGNPFGIIAAA
+194 PGNPYGVVAAA
-205 AYKTI
+205 AYTTM

-240 ALKDAIGAFALAVVM
+240 ALKDSIGSFALAVVM

-271 VGLYAVAV
+271 VGLYATAV
-279 SLGKNVLNLDVGSL
+279 SLGKNVLNMDISSL

-299 RKNAEQS
+299 KENAEQS
-306 FMNTAMYVGSM
+306 FMNTAMYVGTLL
-317 MLNLYF
+317 LNLYF
-323 GIQYVGLAISY
+323 GLQYVGLALSY

-346 NTQFDRKAL
+346 NMQFDKKAL

-360 SILLSMVIPIL
+360 SLLFSMVVPIS
-371 DVVLLFIPLAFGV
+371 DIMLLFIPLAFSH
-384 LGNSEAIHVLQL
+384 LGSSQAVHVLQL
-396 LVCSMLIPARMLLR
+396 IICSMLIPTRMQLR
-410 GAMGIRT
+410 GAMGIHT
-417 SMGMEMAG
+417 NMGMEMAG

-447 AGIGRGIA
+447 AGIGGGIA
-455 GGKNDFTMAEM
+455 GGMRDRSMAKM
-466 NREQSERD
+466 NQEQAARNE
-474 NNQKVTSSDHY
+474 NQKVTAWNQY
-485 DKQYGQQYDQKTDSG
+485 KQQNGYG
-500 VQACD
+500 VQPSAD
-505 DGVGVFSDKMEMPHA
+505 GRGTIPGEKEMPGVNSYAEGVRKLSEMYGVPPEAFGKDAANAAYKDGVG
-520 NSYVEGAENLSAMHA
+520 
-535 AVMGSF
+535 GSGEF
-541 GENSENAIFQD
+541 G
-552 SAGEK
+552 G
-557 TSDSGSQSGVDQDI
+557 SGYGGTQSGVDQDL

-579 NFESPEFKELSAA
+579 NFESPEFKNLSPA
-592 KKAELYRKRA
+592 KKAELYRKRSLQQ
-602 YMRFGGAAGKALFGA
+602 FGGAAGKALLGA
-617 GGMAGG
+617 GGMVGG
-623 AALAGMTTTFFSPA
+623 AAVAGMATTFFSPA
-637 TKLQAMSIGM
+637 TKLQAMGIGM
-647 DAGGSLGGAI
+647 DAGGSFGGAV
-657 GGFAGSAVGG
+657 GGLAGSALGG
-667 KIADKIPD
+667 KLADKIPGARTEGFGGKD
-675 TCQADNNGES
+675 
-685 VDESS
+685 VDRLAQ
-690 PQEMQNYIK
+690 QEMQNYRK
-699 NLVQSRYQATMSSI
+699 EWAQSMYQATMSGI
-713 NNEEIKAM
+713 NEEEINAM

-735 ADMEKYMDGVYN
+735 SDMEKYMDGVYN

>member
-149 SIGDWGYKFFNNIH
+149 SMGDWGYKFFNNIH

-194 PGNPFGIIAAA
+194 PGNPYGVVAAA
-205 AYKTI
+205 AYTTM

-240 ALKDAIGAFALAVVM
+240 ALKDSIGSFALAVVM

-271 VGLYAVAV
+271 VGLYATAV
-279 SLGKNVLNLDVGSL
+279 SLGKNVLNMDISSL

-299 RKNAEQS
+299 KENAEQS
-306 FMNTAMYVGSM
+306 FMNTAMYVGTLL
-317 MLNLYF
+317 LNLYF
-323 GIQYVGLAISY
+323 GLQYVGLALSY

-346 NTQFDRKAL
+346 NMQFDKKAL

-360 SILLSMVIPIL
+360 SLLFSMVVPIS
-371 DVVLLFIPLAFGV
+371 DIMLLFIPLAFSH
-384 LGNSEAIHVLQL
+384 LGSSQAVHVLQL
-396 LVCSMLIPARMLLR
+396 IICSMLIPTRMQLR
-410 GAMGIRT
+410 GAMGIHT
-417 SMGMEMAG
+417 NIGMEMAG

-447 AGIGRGIA
+447 AGIGGGIA
-455 GGKNDFTMAEM
+455 GGMRDRSMAKM
-466 NREQSERD
+466 NQEQAARNE
-474 NNQKVTSSDHY
+474 NQKVTAWNQY
-485 DKQYGQQYDQKTDSG
+485 KQQNGYG
-500 VQACD
+500 VQPSAD
-505 DGVGVFSDKMEMPHA
+505 GRGTIPGEKEMPGVNSYAEGVRKLSEMYGVPPEAFGKDAANAAYKDGVG
-520 NSYVEGAENLSAMHA
+520 
-535 AVMGSF
+535 GSGEF
-541 GENSENAIFQD
+541 G
-552 SAGEK
+552 G
-557 TSDSGSQSGVDQDI
+557 SGYGGTQSGVDQDL

-579 NFESPEFKELSAA
+579 NFESPEFKNLSPA
-592 KKAELYRKRA
+592 KKAELYRKRSLQQ
-602 YMRFGGAAGKALFGA
+602 FGGAAGKALLGA
-617 GGMAGG
+617 GGMVGG
-623 AALAGMTTTFFSPA
+623 AAVAGMATTFFSPA
-637 TKLQAMSIGM
+637 TKLQAMGIGM
-647 DAGGSLGGAI
+647 DAGGSFGGAV
-657 GGFAGSAVGG
+657 GGLAGSALGG
-667 KIADKIPD
+667 KIADKIPGARTEGFGGKD
-675 TCQADNNGES
+675 
-685 VDESS
+685 VDRLAQ
-690 PQEMQNYIK
+690 QEMQNYRK
-699 NLVQSRYQATMSSI
+699 EWAQSMYQATMSGI
-713 NNEEIKAM
+713 NEEEINAM

-735 ADMEKYMDGVYN
+735 SDMEKYMDGVYN

-794 LNELRERNNTAL
+794 LNEFRERNNTAL

>member
-9 LRMTITMLLMTWI
+9 LRMTITMLLMTSI

-37 AKDGLVNIPTASD
+37 TKDGLVNIPTSSD

-81 ADLNN
+81 ANLNN

-149 SIGDWGYKFFNNIH
+149 SMGDWGYKFFNNIH

-194 PGNPFGIIAAA
+194 PGNPYGVVAAA
-205 AYKTI
+205 AYTTM

-240 ALKDAIGAFALAVVM
+240 ALKDSIGSFALAVVM

-271 VGLYAVAV
+271 VGLYATAV
-279 SLGKNVLNLDVGSL
+279 SLGKDVLNMDISSL

-299 RKNAEQS
+299 KENAEQS
-306 FMNTAMYVGSM
+306 FMNTAMYVGTLL
-317 MLNLYF
+317 LNLYF
-323 GIQYVGLAISY
+323 GLQYVGLALSY

-346 NTQFDRKAL
+346 NMQFDKKAL

-360 SILLSMVIPIL
+360 SLLFSMVIPIS
-371 DVVLLFIPLAFGV
+371 DIMLLFIPLAFSH
-384 LGNSEAIHVLQL
+384 LGSSQAVHVLQL
-396 LVCSMLIPARMLLR
+396 IICSMLIPTRMQLR
-410 GAMGIRT
+410 GAMGIHT
-417 SMGMEMAG
+417 NMGMEMAG

-434 FARSAIGG
+434 FARSAIGE

-447 AGIGRGIA
+447 AGIGGGIA
-455 GGKNDFTMAEM
+455 GGMRDRSMAKM
-466 NREQSERD
+466 NQEQAARNE
-474 NNQKVTSSDHY
+474 NQKVTAWNQY
-485 DKQYGQQYDQKTDSG
+485 KQQNGYG
-500 VQACD
+500 VQPSAD
-505 DGVGVFSDKMEMPHA
+505 GRGTIPGEKEMPGVNSYAEGVRKLSEMYGVPPEAFGKDAANAAYKDGVG
-520 NSYVEGAENLSAMHA
+520 
-535 AVMGSF
+535 GSGEF
-541 GENSENAIFQD
+541 G
-552 SAGEK
+552 G
-557 TSDSGSQSGVDQDI
+557 SGYGGTQSGVDQDL

-579 NFESPEFKELSAA
+579 NFESPEFKNLSPA
-592 KKAELYRKRA
+592 KKAELYRKRSLQQ
-602 YMRFGGAAGKALFGA
+602 FGGAAGKALLGA
-617 GGMAGG
+617 GGMVGG
-623 AALAGMTTTFFSPA
+623 AAVAGMATTFFSPA
-637 TKLQAMSIGM
+637 TKLQAMGIGM
-647 DAGGSLGGAI
+647 DAGGSFGGAV
-657 GGFAGSAVGG
+657 GGLAGSALGG
-667 KIADKIPD
+667 KLADKIPGARTEGFGGKD
-675 TCQADNNGES
+675 
-685 VDESS
+685 VDRLAQ
-690 PQEMQNYIK
+690 QEMQNYRK
-699 NLVQSRYQATMSSI
+699 EWAQSMYQATMSGI
-713 NNEEIKAM
+713 NEEEINAM

-735 ADMEKYMDGVYN
+735 SDMEKYMDGVYN

>member
-9 LRMTITMLLMTWI
+9 LRMTITMILMTWI

-60 GDKTTDYD
+60 GDTTTDYD

-149 SIGDWGYKFFNNIH
+149 SMGDWGYKFFNNIH

-194 PGNPFGIIAAA
+194 PGNPYGVVAAA
-205 AYKTI
+205 AYTTM

-240 ALKDAIGAFALAVVM
+240 ALKDSIGSFALAVVM

-271 VGLYAVAV
+271 VGLYATAV
-279 SLGKNVLNLDVGSL
+279 SLGKNVLNMDISSL

-299 RKNAEQS
+299 KENAEQS
-306 FMNTAMYVGSM
+306 FMNTAMYVGTLL
-317 MLNLYF
+317 LNLYF
-323 GIQYVGLAISY
+323 GLQYVGLALSY

-346 NTQFDRKAL
+346 NMQFDKKAL

-360 SILLSMVIPIL
+360 SLLFSMVIPIS
-371 DVVLLFIPLAFGV
+371 DIMLLFIPLAFGH
-384 LGNSEAIHVLQL
+384 LGSSQAVHVLQL
-396 LVCSMLIPARMLLR
+396 IICSMLIPTRMQLR
-410 GAMGIRT
+410 GAMGIHT
-417 SMGMEMAG
+417 NMGMEMAG

-447 AGIGRGIA
+447 AGIGGGIA
-455 GGKNDFTMAEM
+455 GGMRDRSMAKM
-466 NREQSERD
+466 NQEQAARNE
-474 NNQKVTSSDHY
+474 NQKVTAWNQY
-485 DKQYGQQYDQKTDSG
+485 KQQNGYG
-500 VQACD
+500 VQPSAD
-505 DGVGVFSDKMEMPHA
+505 GRGTIPGEKEMPGVNSYAEGVRKLSEMYGVPPETFGKDAANAVYEDGVG
-520 NSYVEGAENLSAMHA
+520 
-535 AVMGSF
+535 GSGRF
-541 GENSENAIFQD
+541 G
-552 SAGEK
+552 G
-557 TSDSGSQSGVDQDI
+557 SGYGVTQSGVDQDL

-579 NFESPEFKELSAA
+579 NFESPEFKNLSPA
-592 KKAELYRKRA
+592 KKAELYRKRSFQQ
-602 YMRFGGAAGKALFGA
+602 FGGAAGKALLGA
-617 GGMAGG
+617 GGMVGG
-623 AALAGMTTTFFSPA
+623 AAVAGMATTFFSPA
-637 TKLQAMSIGM
+637 TKLQAMGIGM
-647 DAGGSLGGAI
+647 DAGGSFGGAV
-657 GGFAGSAVGG
+657 GGLAGSALGG
-667 KIADKIPD
+667 KLADKIPGARTEGFGGKD
-675 TCQADNNGES
+675 
-685 VDESS
+685 VDRLAQ
-690 PQEMQNYIK
+690 QEMQNYRK
-699 NLVQSRYQATMSSI
+699 EWAQSMYQATMSGI
-713 NNEEIKAM
+713 NEEEINAM

-735 ADMEKYMDGVYN
+735 SDMEKYMDGVYN

>member
-37 AKDGLVNIPTASD
+37 TKDGLVNIPTASD

-149 SIGDWGYKFFNNIH
+149 SMGDWGYKFFNNIH

-194 PGNPFGIIAAA
+194 PGNPYGVVAAA
-205 AYKTI
+205 AYTTM

-240 ALKDAIGAFALAVVM
+240 ALKDSIGSFALAVVM

-271 VGLYAVAV
+271 VGLYATAV
-279 SLGKNVLNLDVGSL
+279 SLGKNVLNMDISSL

-299 RKNAEQS
+299 KENAEQS
-306 FMNTAMYVGSM
+306 FMNTAMYVGTLL
-317 MLNLYF
+317 LNLYF
-323 GIQYVGLAISY
+323 GLQYVGLALSY

-346 NTQFDRKAL
+346 NMQFDKKAL

-360 SILLSMVIPIL
+360 SLLFSMVVPIS
-371 DVVLLFIPLAFGV
+371 DIMLLFIPLAFSH
-384 LGNSEAIHVLQL
+384 LGSSQAVHVLQL
-396 LVCSMLIPARMLLR
+396 IICSMLIPTRMQLR
-410 GAMGIRT
+410 GAMGIHT
-417 SMGMEMAG
+417 NMGMEMAG

-447 AGIGRGIA
+447 AGIGGGIA
-455 GGKNDFTMAEM
+455 GGMRDRSMAKM
-466 NREQSERD
+466 NQEQAARNE
-474 NNQKVTSSDHY
+474 NQKVTAWNQY
-485 DKQYGQQYDQKTDSG
+485 KQQNGYG
-500 VQACD
+500 VQPSAD
-505 DGVGVFSDKMEMPHA
+505 GRGTIPGEKEMPGVNSYAEGVRKLSEMYGVPPEAFGKDAANAAYKDGVG
-520 NSYVEGAENLSAMHA
+520 
-535 AVMGSF
+535 GSGEF
-541 GENSENAIFQD
+541 G
-552 SAGEK
+552 G
-557 TSDSGSQSGVDQDI
+557 SGYGGTQSGVDQDL

-579 NFESPEFKELSAA
+579 NFESPEFKNLSPA
-592 KKAELYRKRA
+592 KKAELYRKRSLQQ
-602 YMRFGGAAGKALFGA
+602 FGGAAGKALLGA
-617 GGMAGG
+617 GGMVGG
-623 AALAGMTTTFFSPA
+623 AAVAGMATTFFSPA
-637 TKLQAMSIGM
+637 TKLQAMGIGM
-647 DAGGSLGGAI
+647 DAGGSFGGAV
-657 GGFAGSAVGG
+657 GGLAGSALGG
-667 KIADKIPD
+667 KLADKIPGARTEGFGGKD
-675 TCQADNNGES
+675 
-685 VDESS
+685 VDRLAQ
-690 PQEMQNYIK
+690 QEMQNYRK
-699 NLVQSRYQATMSSI
+699 EWAQSMYQATMSGI
-713 NNEEIKAM
+713 NEEEINAM

>member
-9 LRMTITMLLMTWI
+9 LRMTITMILMTWI

-60 GDKTTDYD
+60 GDTTTDYD

-149 SIGDWGYKFFNNIH
+149 SMGDWGYKFFNNIH

-194 PGNPFGIIAAA
+194 PGNPYGVVAAA
-205 AYKTI
+205 AYTTM

-240 ALKDAIGAFALAVVM
+240 ALKDSIGSFALAVVM

-271 VGLYAVAV
+271 VGLYATAV
-279 SLGKNVLNLDVGSL
+279 SLGKDVLNLDISSL

-299 RKNAEQS
+299 KENAEQS
-306 FMNTAMYVGSM
+306 FMNTAMYVGTLL
-317 MLNLYF
+317 LNLYF
-323 GIQYVGLAISY
+323 GLQYVGLALSY

-346 NTQFDRKAL
+346 NMQFDKKAL

-360 SILLSMVIPIL
+360 SLLFSMVIPIS
-371 DVVLLFIPLAFGV
+371 DIMLLFIPLAFSH
-384 LGNSEAIHVLQL
+384 LGSSQAVHVLQL
-396 LVCSMLIPARMLLR
+396 IICSMLIPTRMQLR
-410 GAMGIRT
+410 GAMGIHT
-417 SMGMEMAG
+417 NMGMEMAG

-447 AGIGRGIA
+447 AGIGGGIA
-455 GGKNDFTMAEM
+455 GGMRDRSMAKM
-466 NREQSERD
+466 NQEQAARNE
-474 NNQKVTSSDHY
+474 NQKVTAWNQY
-485 DKQYGQQYDQKTDSG
+485 KQQNGYG
-500 VQACD
+500 VQPSAD
-505 DGVGVFSDKMEMPHA
+505 GRGTIPGEKEMPGVNSYAEGVKKLSEMYGVPPEAFGKDAANAVYEDGVG
-520 NSYVEGAENLSAMHA
+520 
-535 AVMGSF
+535 GSGGF
-541 GENSENAIFQD
+541 G
-552 SAGEK
+552 G
-557 TSDSGSQSGVDQDI
+557 SGYGGTQSGVDQDL

-579 NFESPEFKELSAA
+579 NFESPEFKNLSPE
-592 KKAELYRKRA
+592 KKAELYRKRSFQQ
-602 YMRFGGAAGKALFGA
+602 FGGAAGKALLGA
-617 GGMAGG
+617 GGMVGG
-623 AALAGMTTTFFSPA
+623 AAVAGMATTFFSPA
-637 TKLQAMSIGM
+637 TKLQAMGIGM
-647 DAGGSLGGAI
+647 DAGGSFGGAV
-657 GGFAGSAVGG
+657 GGLAGSALGG
-667 KIADKIPD
+667 KLADKIPGARTEGFGGKD
-675 TCQADNNGES
+675 
-685 VDESS
+685 VDRLAQ
-690 PQEMQNYIK
+690 QEMQNYRK
-699 NLVQSRYQATMSSI
+699 EWAQSMYQATMSGI
-713 NNEEIKAM
+713 NEEEINAM

-735 ADMEKYMDGVYN
+735 SDMEKYMDGVYN

>member
-1 MKKGFKSK
+1 MRKGLKNK
-9 LRMTITMLLMTWI
+9 LRMTITMLLMTSI

-37 AKDGLVNIPTASD
+37 TKDGLVNIPTSSD

-81 ADLNN
+81 VDLNN

-194 PGNPFGIIAAA
+194 PGNPYGVVAAA
-205 AYKTI
+205 AYTTM

-240 ALKDAIGAFALAVVM
+240 ALKDSIGSFALAVVM

-271 VGLYAVAV
+271 VGLYATAV
-279 SLGKNVLNLDVGSL
+279 SLGKDVLNMDISSL

-299 RKNAEQS
+299 KENAEQS
-306 FMNTAMYVGSM
+306 FMNTAMYVGTLL
-317 MLNLYF
+317 LNLYF
-323 GIQYVGLAISY
+323 GLQYVGLALSY

-346 NTQFDRKAL
+346 NMQFDKKAL

-360 SILLSMVIPIL
+360 SLLFSMVIPIS
-371 DVVLLFIPLAFGV
+371 DIMLLFIPLAFGH
-384 LGNSEAIHVLQL
+384 LGSSQAVHVLQL
-396 LVCSMLIPARMLLR
+396 IICSMLIPTRMQLR
-410 GAMGIRT
+410 GAMGIHT
-417 SMGMEMAG
+417 NMGMEMAG

-447 AGIGRGIA
+447 AGIGGGIA
-455 GGKNDFTMAEM
+455 GGMRDRSMAQM
-466 NREQSERD
+466 NQEQAARNE
-474 NNQKVTSSDHY
+474 NQKVTAWNQY
-485 DKQYGQQYDQKTDSG
+485 KQQNGYG
-500 VQACD
+500 VQPSAD
-505 DGVGVFSDKMEMPHA
+505 GRGTIPGEKEMPGVNSYAEGVRKLSEMYGVPPETFGKDAANAVYEDGVG
-520 NSYVEGAENLSAMHA
+520 
-535 AVMGSF
+535 GSGRF
-541 GENSENAIFQD
+541 G
-552 SAGEK
+552 G
-557 TSDSGSQSGVDQDI
+557 SGYGGTQSGVDQDL

-579 NFESPEFKELSAA
+579 NFESPEFKNLSPA
-592 KKAELYRKRA
+592 KKAELYRKRSFQQ
-602 YMRFGGAAGKALFGA
+602 FGGAAGKALLGA
-617 GGMAGG
+617 GGMVGG
-623 AALAGMTTTFFSPA
+623 AAVAGMATTFFSPA
-637 TKLQAMSIGM
+637 TKLQAMGIGM
-647 DAGGSLGGAI
+647 DAGGSFGGAV
-657 GGFAGSAVGG
+657 GGLAGSALGG
-667 KIADKIPD
+667 KLADKIPGARTEGFGGKD
-675 TCQADNNGES
+675 
-685 VDESS
+685 VDRLAQ
-690 PQEMQNYIK
+690 QEMQNYRK
-699 NLVQSRYQATMSSI
+699 EWAQSMYQATMSGI
-713 NNEEIKAM
+713 NEEEINAM

-735 ADMEKYMDGVYN
+735 SDMEKYMDGVYN

>member
-1 MKKGFKSK
+1 MKKGLKNK

-37 AKDGLVNIPTASD
+37 TKDGLVNIPTASD

-149 SIGDWGYKFFNNIH
+149 SMGDWGYKFFNNIH

-194 PGNPFGIIAAA
+194 PGNPYGVVAAA
-205 AYKTI
+205 AYTTM

-240 ALKDAIGAFALAVVM
+240 ALKDSIGSFALAVVM

-271 VGLYAVAV
+271 VGLYATAV
-279 SLGKNVLNLDVGSL
+279 SLGKNVLNMDISSL

-299 RKNAEQS
+299 KENAEQS
-306 FMNTAMYVGSM
+306 FMNTAMYVGTLL
-317 MLNLYF
+317 LNLYF
-323 GIQYVGLAISY
+323 GLQYVGLALSY

-346 NTQFDRKAL
+346 NMQFDKKAL

-360 SILLSMVIPIL
+360 SLLFSMVVPIS
-371 DVVLLFIPLAFGV
+371 DIMLLFIPLAFSH
-384 LGNSEAIHVLQL
+384 LGSSQAVHVLQL
-396 LVCSMLIPARMLLR
+396 IICSMLIPTRMQLR
-410 GAMGIRT
+410 GAMGIHT
-417 SMGMEMAG
+417 NIGMEMAG

-447 AGIGRGIA
+447 AGIGGGIA
-455 GGKNDFTMAEM
+455 GGMRDRSMAKM
-466 NREQSERD
+466 NQEQAARNE
-474 NNQKVTSSDHY
+474 NQKVTAWNQY
-485 DKQYGQQYDQKTDSG
+485 KQQNGYG
-500 VQACD
+500 VQPSAD
-505 DGVGVFSDKMEMPHA
+505 GRGTIPGEKEMPGVNSYAEGVRKLSEMYGVPPEAFGKDAANAAYKDGVG
-520 NSYVEGAENLSAMHA
+520 
-535 AVMGSF
+535 GSGEF
-541 GENSENAIFQD
+541 G
-552 SAGEK
+552 G
-557 TSDSGSQSGVDQDI
+557 SGYGGTQSGVDQDL

-579 NFESPEFKELSAA
+579 NFESPEFKNLSPA
-592 KKAELYRKRA
+592 KKAELYRKRSLQQ
-602 YMRFGGAAGKALFGA
+602 FGGAAGKALLGA
-617 GGMAGG
+617 GGMVGG
-623 AALAGMTTTFFSPA
+623 AAVAGMATTFFSPA
-637 TKLQAMSIGM
+637 TKLQAMGIGM
-647 DAGGSLGGAI
+647 DAGGSFGGAV
-657 GGFAGSAVGG
+657 GGLAGSALGG
-667 KIADKIPD
+667 KIADKIPGARTEGFGGKD
-675 TCQADNNGES
+675 
-685 VDESS
+685 VDRLAQ
-690 PQEMQNYIK
+690 QEMQNYRK
-699 NLVQSRYQATMSSI
+699 EWAQSMYQATMSGI
-713 NNEEIKAM
+713 TEEEINAM

-735 ADMEKYMDGVYN
+735 SDMEKYMDGVYN

>member
-149 SIGDWGYKFFNNIH
+149 SMGDWGYKFFNNIH

-194 PGNPFGIIAAA
+194 PGNPYGVVAAA
-205 AYKTI
+205 AYTTM

-240 ALKDAIGAFALAVVM
+240 ALKDSIGSFALAVVM

-271 VGLYAVAV
+271 VGLYATAV
-279 SLGKNVLNLDVGSL
+279 SLGKNVLNMDISSL

-299 RKNAEQS
+299 KENAEQS
-306 FMNTAMYVGSM
+306 FMNTAMYVGTLL
-317 MLNLYF
+317 LNLYF
-323 GIQYVGLAISY
+323 GLQYVGLALSY

-346 NTQFDRKAL
+346 NMQFDKKAL

-360 SILLSMVIPIL
+360 SLLFSMVVPIS
-371 DVVLLFIPLAFGV
+371 DIMLLFIPLAFSH
-384 LGNSEAIHVLQL
+384 LGSSQAVHVLQL
-396 LVCSMLIPARMLLR
+396 IICSMLIPTRMQLR
-410 GAMGIRT
+410 GAMGIHT
-417 SMGMEMAG
+417 NIGMEMAG

-447 AGIGRGIA
+447 AGIGGGIA
-455 GGKNDFTMAEM
+455 GGMRDHSMAKM
-466 NREQSERD
+466 NQEQAARNE
-474 NNQKVTSSDHY
+474 NQKVTAWNQY
-485 DKQYGQQYDQKTDSG
+485 KQQNGYG
-500 VQACD
+500 VQPSAD
-505 DGVGVFSDKMEMPHA
+505 GRGTIPGEKEMPGVNSYAEGVRKLSEMYGVPPEAFGKDAANAAYKDGVG
-520 NSYVEGAENLSAMHA
+520 
-535 AVMGSF
+535 GSGEF
-541 GENSENAIFQD
+541 G
-552 SAGEK
+552 G
-557 TSDSGSQSGVDQDI
+557 SGYGGTQSGVDQDL

-579 NFESPEFKELSAA
+579 NFESPEFKNLSPA
-592 KKAELYRKRA
+592 KKAELYRKRSLQQ
-602 YMRFGGAAGKALFGA
+602 FGGAAGKALLGA
-617 GGMAGG
+617 GGMVGG
-623 AALAGMTTTFFSPA
+623 AAVAGMATTFFSPA
-637 TKLQAMSIGM
+637 TKLQAMGIGM
-647 DAGGSLGGAI
+647 DAGGSFGGAV
-657 GGFAGSAVGG
+657 GGLAGSALGG
-667 KIADKIPD
+667 KIADKIPGARTEGFGGKD
-675 TCQADNNGES
+675 
-685 VDESS
+685 VDRLAQ
-690 PQEMQNYIK
+690 QEMQNYRK
-699 NLVQSRYQATMSSI
+699 EWAQSMYQATMSGI
-713 NNEEIKAM
+713 NEEEINAM

-735 ADMEKYMDGVYN
+735 SDMEKYMDGVYN

>member
-86 AQKRNDK
+86 AKKRNDK

-143 LIAFFK
+143 LIVFFK
-149 SIGDWGYKFFNNIH
+149 SMGDWGYKFFNNIH

-194 PGNPFGIIAAA
+194 PGNPYGVVAAA
-205 AYKTI
+205 AYTTM

-240 ALKDAIGAFALAVVM
+240 ALKDSIGSFALAVVM

-271 VGLYAVAV
+271 VGLYATAV
-279 SLGKNVLNLDVGSL
+279 SLGKNVLNMDISSL

-299 RKNAEQS
+299 KENAEQS
-306 FMNTAMYVGSM
+306 FMNTAMYVGTLL
-317 MLNLYF
+317 LNLYF
-323 GIQYVGLAISY
+323 GLQYVGLALSY

-346 NTQFDRKAL
+346 NMQFDKKAL

-360 SILLSMVIPIL
+360 SLLFSMVVPIS
-371 DVVLLFIPLAFGV
+371 DIMLLFIPLAFSH
-384 LGNSEAIHVLQL
+384 LGSSQAVHVLQL
-396 LVCSMLIPARMLLR
+396 IICSMLIPTRMQLR
-410 GAMGIRT
+410 GAMGIHT
-417 SMGMEMAG
+417 NIGMEMAG

-447 AGIGRGIA
+447 AGIGGGIA
-455 GGKNDFTMAEM
+455 GGMRDRSMAKM
-466 NREQSERD
+466 NQEQAARNE
-474 NNQKVTSSDHY
+474 NQKVTAWNQY
-485 DKQYGQQYDQKTDSG
+485 KQQNGYG
-500 VQACD
+500 VQPSAD
-505 DGVGVFSDKMEMPHA
+505 GRGTIPGEKEMPGVNSYAEGVRKLSEMYGVPPEAFGKDAANAAYKDGVG
-520 NSYVEGAENLSAMHA
+520 
-535 AVMGSF
+535 GSGEF
-541 GENSENAIFQD
+541 G
-552 SAGEK
+552 G
-557 TSDSGSQSGVDQDI
+557 SGYGGTQSGVDQDL

-579 NFESPEFKELSAA
+579 NFESPEFKNLSPA
-592 KKAELYRKRA
+592 KKAELYRKRSLQQ
-602 YMRFGGAAGKALFGA
+602 FGGAAGKALLGA
-617 GGMAGG
+617 GGMVGG
-623 AALAGMTTTFFSPA
+623 AAVAGMATTFFSPA
-637 TKLQAMSIGM
+637 TKLQAMGIGM
-647 DAGGSLGGAI
+647 DAGGSFGGAV
-657 GGFAGSAVGG
+657 GGLAGSALGG
-667 KIADKIPD
+667 KIADKIPGARTEGFGGKD
-675 TCQADNNGES
+675 
-685 VDESS
+685 VDRLAQ
-690 PQEMQNYIK
+690 QEMQNYRK
-699 NLVQSRYQATMSSI
+699 EWAQSMYQATMSGI
-713 NNEEIKAM
+713 NEEEINAM

-735 ADMEKYMDGVYN
+735 SDMEKYMDGVYN

>member
-1 MKKGFKSK
+1 MKKGLKNK

-149 SIGDWGYKFFNNIH
+149 SMGDWGYKFFNNIH

-194 PGNPFGIIAAA
+194 PGNPYGVVAAA
-205 AYKTI
+205 AYTTM

-240 ALKDAIGAFALAVVM
+240 ALKDSIGSFALAVVM

-271 VGLYAVAV
+271 VGLYATAV
-279 SLGKNVLNLDVGSL
+279 SLGKNVLNMDISSL

-299 RKNAEQS
+299 KENAEQS
-306 FMNTAMYVGSM
+306 FMNTAMYVGTLL
-317 MLNLYF
+317 LNLYF
-323 GIQYVGLAISY
+323 GLQYVGLALSY

-346 NTQFDRKAL
+346 NMQFDKKAL

-360 SILLSMVIPIL
+360 SLLFSMVVPIS
-371 DVVLLFIPLAFGV
+371 DIMLLFIPLAFSH
-384 LGNSEAIHVLQL
+384 LGSSQAVHVLQL
-396 LVCSMLIPARMLLR
+396 IICSMLIPTRMQLR
-410 GAMGIRT
+410 GAMGIHT
-417 SMGMEMAG
+417 NIGMEMAG

-447 AGIGRGIA
+447 AGIGGGIA
-455 GGKNDFTMAEM
+455 GGMRDRSMAKM
-466 NREQSERD
+466 NQEQAARNE
-474 NNQKVTSSDHY
+474 NQKVTAWNQY
-485 DKQYGQQYDQKTDSG
+485 KQQNGYG
-500 VQACD
+500 VQPSAD
-505 DGVGVFSDKMEMPHA
+505 GRGTIPGEKEMPGVNSYAEGVRKLSEMYGVPPEAFGKDAANAAYKDGVG
-520 NSYVEGAENLSAMHA
+520 
-535 AVMGSF
+535 GSGEF
-541 GENSENAIFQD
+541 G
-552 SAGEK
+552 G
-557 TSDSGSQSGVDQDI
+557 SGYGGTQSGVDQDL

-579 NFESPEFKELSAA
+579 NFESPEFKNLSPA
-592 KKAELYRKRA
+592 KKAELYRKRSLQQ
-602 YMRFGGAAGKALFGA
+602 FGGAAGKALLGA
-617 GGMAGG
+617 GGMVGG
-623 AALAGMTTTFFSPA
+623 AAVAGMATTFFSPA
-637 TKLQAMSIGM
+637 TKLQAMGIGM
-647 DAGGSLGGAI
+647 DAGGSFGGAV
-657 GGFAGSAVGG
+657 GGLAGSALGG
-667 KIADKIPD
+667 KIADKIPGARTEGFGGKD
-675 TCQADNNGES
+675 
-685 VDESS
+685 VDRLAQ
-690 PQEMQNYIK
+690 QEMQNYRK
-699 NLVQSRYQATMSSI
+699 EWAQSMYQATMSGI
-713 NNEEIKAM
+713 NEEEINAM

>member
-1 MKKGFKSK
+1 MKKGLKNK

-81 ADLNN
+81 ADLNK

-149 SIGDWGYKFFNNIH
+149 SMGDWGYKFFNNIH

-194 PGNPFGIIAAA
+194 PGNPYGVVAAA
-205 AYKTI
+205 AYTTM

-240 ALKDAIGAFALAVVM
+240 ALKDSIGSFALAVVM

-271 VGLYAVAV
+271 VGLYAAAV
-279 SLGKNVLNLDVGSL
+279 SLGKDVLNMDISSL

-299 RKNAEQS
+299 KENAEQS
-306 FMNTAMYVGSM
+306 FMNTAMYVGTLL
-317 MLNLYF
+317 LNLYF
-323 GIQYVGLAISY
+323 GLQYVGLALSY

-346 NTQFDRKAL
+346 NMQFDKKAL

-360 SILLSMVIPIL
+360 SLLFSMVVPIS
-371 DVVLLFIPLAFGV
+371 DIMLLFIPLAFSH
-384 LGNSEAIHVLQL
+384 LGSSQAVHVLQL
-396 LVCSMLIPARMLLR
+396 IICSMLIPTRMQLR
-410 GAMGIRT
+410 GAMGIHT
-417 SMGMEMAG
+417 NMGMEMAG

-447 AGIGRGIA
+447 AGIGGGIA
-455 GGKNDFTMAEM
+455 GGMRDRSMAKM
-466 NREQSERD
+466 NQEQAARNEK
-474 NNQKVTSSDHY
+474 QKVTAWNQY
-485 DKQYGQQYDQKTDSG
+485 KQQNGYG
-500 VQACD
+500 VQPSAD
-505 DGVGVFSDKMEMPHA
+505 GRGTIPGEKEMPGVNSYAEGVRKLSEMYGVPPEAFGKDAANAVYEDGVG
-520 NSYVEGAENLSAMHA
+520 
-535 AVMGSF
+535 GSGGF
-541 GENSENAIFQD
+541 G
-552 SAGEK
+552 G
-557 TSDSGSQSGVDQDI
+557 SGYGGTQSGVDQDL

-579 NFESPEFKELSAA
+579 NFESPEFKNLSPA
-592 KKAELYRKRA
+592 KKAELYRKRSLQQ
-602 YMRFGGAAGKALFGA
+602 FGGAAGKALLGA
-617 GGMAGG
+617 GGMVGG
-623 AALAGMTTTFFSPA
+623 AAVAGMTTTFFSPA
-637 TKLQAMSIGM
+637 TKLQAMGIGM
-647 DAGGSLGGAI
+647 DAGGSFGGAV
-657 GGFAGSAVGG
+657 GGLAGSALGG
-667 KIADKIPD
+667 KIADKIPGAR
-675 TCQADNNGES
+675 TES
-685 VDESS
+685 FGGKDVDRLAQ
-690 PQEMQNYIK
+690 QEMQNYRK
-699 NLVQSRYQATMSSI
+699 EWAQSMYQATMSGI
-713 NNEEIKAM
+713 TEEEINAM

-794 LNELRERNNTAL
+794 LNELRERNKTAL

>member
-1 MKKGFKSK
+1 MKKGLKNK

-149 SIGDWGYKFFNNIH
+149 SMGDWGYKFFNNIH

-194 PGNPFGIIAAA
+194 PGNPYGVVAAA
-205 AYKTI
+205 AYTTM

-240 ALKDAIGAFALAVVM
+240 ALKDSIGSFALAVVM

-271 VGLYAVAV
+271 VGLYATAV
-279 SLGKNVLNLDVGSL
+279 SLGKNVLNMDISSL

-299 RKNAEQS
+299 KENAEQS
-306 FMNTAMYVGSM
+306 FMNTAMYVGTLL
-317 MLNLYF
+317 LNLYF
-323 GIQYVGLAISY
+323 GLQYVGLALSY

-346 NTQFDRKAL
+346 NMQFDKKAL

-360 SILLSMVIPIL
+360 SLLFSMVVPIS
-371 DVVLLFIPLAFGV
+371 DIMLLFIPLAFSH
-384 LGNSEAIHVLQL
+384 LGSSQAVHVLQL
-396 LVCSMLIPARMLLR
+396 IICSMLIPTRMQLR
-410 GAMGIRT
+410 GAMGIHT
-417 SMGMEMAG
+417 NIGMEMAG

-447 AGIGRGIA
+447 AGIGGGIA
-455 GGKNDFTMAEM
+455 GGMRDRSMAKM
-466 NREQSERD
+466 NQEQAARNE
-474 NNQKVTSSDHY
+474 NQKVTAWNQY
-485 DKQYGQQYDQKTDSG
+485 KQQNGYG
-500 VQACD
+500 VQPSAD
-505 DGVGVFSDKMEMPHA
+505 GRGTIPGEKEMPGVNSYAEGVRKLSEMYGVPPEAFGKDAANAAYKDGVG
-520 NSYVEGAENLSAMHA
+520 
-535 AVMGSF
+535 GS
-541 GENSENAIFQD
+541 GY
-552 SAGEK
+552 GG
-557 TSDSGSQSGVDQDI
+557 TQSGVDQDL

-579 NFESPEFKELSAA
+579 NFESPEFKNLSPA
-592 KKAELYRKRA
+592 KKAELYRKRSLQQ
-602 YMRFGGAAGKALFGA
+602 FGGAAGKALLGA
-617 GGMAGG
+617 GGMVGG
-623 AALAGMTTTFFSPA
+623 AAVAGMATTFFSPA
-637 TKLQAMSIGM
+637 TKLQAMGIGM
-647 DAGGSLGGAI
+647 DAGGAFGGAV
-657 GGFAGSAVGG
+657 GGLAGSALGG
-667 KIADKIPD
+667 KLADKIPGARTEGFGGKD
-675 TCQADNNGES
+675 
-685 VDESS
+685 VDRLAQ
-690 PQEMQNYIK
+690 QEMQNYRK
-699 NLVQSRYQATMSSI
+699 EWAQSMYQATMSGI
-713 NNEEIKAM
+713 NEEVINAM

-735 ADMEKYMDGVYN
+735 SDMEKYMDGVYN

>member
-1 MKKGFKSK
+1 MKKGLKNK

-81 ADLNN
+81 ADLNK

-149 SIGDWGYKFFNNIH
+149 SMGDWGYKFFNNIH

-194 PGNPFGIIAAA
+194 PGNPYGVVAAA
-205 AYKTI
+205 AYTTM

-240 ALKDAIGAFALAVVM
+240 ALKDSIGSFALAVVM

-271 VGLYAVAV
+271 VGLYAAAV
-279 SLGKNVLNLDVGSL
+279 SLGKDVLNMDISSL

-299 RKNAEQS
+299 KENAEQS
-306 FMNTAMYVGSM
+306 FMNTAMYVGTLL
-317 MLNLYF
+317 LNLYF
-323 GIQYVGLAISY
+323 GLQYVGLALSY

-346 NTQFDRKAL
+346 NMQFDKKAL

-360 SILLSMVIPIL
+360 SLLFSMVVPIS
-371 DVVLLFIPLAFGV
+371 DIMLLFIPLAFSH
-384 LGNSEAIHVLQL
+384 LGSSQAVHVLQL
-396 LVCSMLIPARMLLR
+396 IICSMLIPTRMQLR
-410 GAMGIRT
+410 GAMGIHT
-417 SMGMEMAG
+417 NMGMEMAG

-447 AGIGRGIA
+447 AGIGGGIA
-455 GGKNDFTMAEM
+455 GGMRDRSMAKM
-466 NREQSERD
+466 NQEQAARNEK
-474 NNQKVTSSDHY
+474 QKVTAWNQY
-485 DKQYGQQYDQKTDSG
+485 KQQNGYG
-500 VQACD
+500 VQPSAD
-505 DGVGVFSDKMEMPHA
+505 GRGTIPGEKEMPGVNSYAEGVRKLSEMYGVPPEAFGKDAANAVYEDGVG
-520 NSYVEGAENLSAMHA
+520 
-535 AVMGSF
+535 GSGGF
-541 GENSENAIFQD
+541 G
-552 SAGEK
+552 G
-557 TSDSGSQSGVDQDI
+557 SGYGGTQSGVDQDL

-579 NFESPEFKELSAA
+579 NFESPEFKNLSPA
-592 KKAELYRKRA
+592 KKAELYRKRSLQQ
-602 YMRFGGAAGKALFGA
+602 FGGAAGKALLGA
-617 GGMAGG
+617 GGMVGG
-623 AALAGMTTTFFSPA
+623 AAVAGMTTTFFSPA
-637 TKLQAMSIGM
+637 TKLQAMGIGM
-647 DAGGSLGGAI
+647 DAGGSFGGA
-657 GGFAGSAVGG
+657 GGGLAGSALGG
-667 KIADKIPD
+667 KIADKIPGAR
-675 TCQADNNGES
+675 TES
-685 VDESS
+685 FGGKDVDRLAQ
-690 PQEMQNYIK
+690 QEMQNYRK
-699 NLVQSRYQATMSSI
+699 EWAQSMYQATMSGI
-713 NNEEIKAM
+713 TEEEINAM

-794 LNELRERNNTAL
+794 LNELRERNKTAL

>member
-149 SIGDWGYKFFNNIH
+149 SMGDWGYKFFNNIH

-194 PGNPFGIIAAA
+194 PGNPYGVVAAA
-205 AYKTI
+205 AYTTM

-240 ALKDAIGAFALAVVM
+240 ALKDSIGSFALAVVM

-271 VGLYAVAV
+271 VGLYATAV
-279 SLGKNVLNLDVGSL
+279 SLGKNVLNMDISSL

-299 RKNAEQS
+299 KENAEQS
-306 FMNTAMYVGSM
+306 FMNTAMYVGTLL
-317 MLNLYF
+317 LNLYF
-323 GIQYVGLAISY
+323 GLQYVGLALSY

-346 NTQFDRKAL
+346 NMQFDKKAL

-360 SILLSMVIPIL
+360 SLLFSMVVPIS
-371 DVVLLFIPLAFGV
+371 DIMLLFIPLAFSH
-384 LGNSEAIHVLQL
+384 LGSSQAVHVLQL
-396 LVCSMLIPARMLLR
+396 IICSMLIPTRMQLR
-410 GAMGIRT
+410 GAMGIHT
-417 SMGMEMAG
+417 NIGMEMAG

-447 AGIGRGIA
+447 AGIGGGIA
-455 GGKNDFTMAEM
+455 GGMRDRSMAKM
-466 NREQSERD
+466 NQEQAARNE
-474 NNQKVTSSDHY
+474 NQKVTAWNQY
-485 DKQYGQQYDQKTDSG
+485 KQQNGYG
-500 VQACD
+500 VQPSAD
-505 DGVGVFSDKMEMPHA
+505 GRGTIPGEKEMPGVNSYAEGVRKLSEMYGVPPEAFGKDAANAAYKDGVG
-520 NSYVEGAENLSAMHA
+520 
-535 AVMGSF
+535 GSGEF
-541 GENSENAIFQD
+541 G
-552 SAGEK
+552 G
-557 TSDSGSQSGVDQDI
+557 SGYGGTQSGVDQDL

-579 NFESPEFKELSAA
+579 NFESPEFKNLSPA
-592 KKAELYRKRA
+592 KKAELYRKRSLQQ
-602 YMRFGGAAGKALFGA
+602 FGGAAGKALLGA
-617 GGMAGG
+617 GGMVGG
-623 AALAGMTTTFFSPA
+623 AAVAGMATTFFSPA
-637 TKLQAMSIGM
+637 TKLQAMGIGM
-647 DAGGSLGGAI
+647 DAGGSFGGAV
-657 GGFAGSAVGG
+657 GGLAGSALGG
-667 KIADKIPD
+667 KIADKIPGARTEGFGGKD
-675 TCQADNNGES
+675 
-685 VDESS
+685 VDRLAQ
-690 PQEMQNYIK
+690 QEMQNYRK
-699 NLVQSRYQATMSSI
+699 EWAQSMYQATMSGI
-713 NNEEIKAM
+713 NEEEINAM

-735 ADMEKYMDGVYN
+735 SDMEKYMDGVYN
-747 SVKEMDASPKEMKEE
+747 FVKEMDASPKEMKEE

>member
-9 LRMTITMLLMTWI
+9 LRMTITMILMTWI

-149 SIGDWGYKFFNNIH
+149 SMGDWGYKFFNNIH

-194 PGNPFGIIAAA
+194 PGNPYGVVAAA
-205 AYKTI
+205 AYTTM

-240 ALKDAIGAFALAVVM
+240 ALKDSIGSFALAVVM

-271 VGLYAVAV
+271 VGLYATAV
-279 SLGKNVLNLDVGSL
+279 SLGKNVLNMDISSL

-299 RKNAEQS
+299 KENAEQS
-306 FMNTAMYVGSM
+306 FMNTAMYVGTLL
-317 MLNLYF
+317 LNLYF
-323 GIQYVGLAISY
+323 GLQYVGLALSY

-346 NTQFDRKAL
+346 NMQFDKKAL

-360 SILLSMVIPIL
+360 SLLFSMVVPIS
-371 DVVLLFIPLAFGV
+371 DIMLLFIPLAFSH
-384 LGNSEAIHVLQL
+384 LGSSQAVHVLQL
-396 LVCSMLIPARMLLR
+396 IICSMLIPTRMQLR
-410 GAMGIRT
+410 GAMGIHT
-417 SMGMEMAG
+417 NMGMEMAG

-447 AGIGRGIA
+447 AGIGGGIA
-455 GGKNDFTMAEM
+455 GGMRDRSMAKM
-466 NREQSERD
+466 NQEQAARNE
-474 NNQKVTSSDHY
+474 NQKVTAWNQY
-485 DKQYGQQYDQKTDSG
+485 KQQNGYG
-500 VQACD
+500 VQPSAD
-505 DGVGVFSDKMEMPHA
+505 GRGTIPGEKEMPGVNSYAEGVRKLSEMYGVPPEAFGKDAANAAYKDGVG
-520 NSYVEGAENLSAMHA
+520 
-535 AVMGSF
+535 GSGEF
-541 GENSENAIFQD
+541 G
-552 SAGEK
+552 G
-557 TSDSGSQSGVDQDI
+557 SGYGGTQSGVDQDL

-579 NFESPEFKELSAA
+579 NFESPEFKNLSPA
-592 KKAELYRKRA
+592 KKAELYRKRSLQQ
-602 YMRFGGAAGKALFGA
+602 FGGAAGKALLGA
-617 GGMAGG
+617 GGMVGG
-623 AALAGMTTTFFSPA
+623 AAVAGMATTFFSPA
-637 TKLQAMSIGM
+637 TKLQAMGIGM
-647 DAGGSLGGAI
+647 DAGGSFGGAV
-657 GGFAGSAVGG
+657 GGLAGSALGG
-667 KIADKIPD
+667 KIADKIPGARTEGFGGKD
-675 TCQADNNGES
+675 
-685 VDESS
+685 VDRLAQ
-690 PQEMQNYIK
+690 QEMQNYRK
-699 NLVQSRYQATMSSI
+699 EWAQSMYQATMSGI
-713 NNEEIKAM
+713 NEEEINAM

-735 ADMEKYMDGVYN
+735 SDMEKYMDGVYN

>member
-1 MKKGFKSK
+1 MKKGLKNK

-37 AKDGLVNIPTASD
+37 TKDGLVNIPTASD

-149 SIGDWGYKFFNNIH
+149 SMGDWGYKFFNNIH

-194 PGNPFGIIAAA
+194 PGNPYGVVAAA
-205 AYKTI
+205 AYTTM

-240 ALKDAIGAFALAVVM
+240 ALKDSIGSFALAVVM

-271 VGLYAVAV
+271 VGLYATAV
-279 SLGKNVLNLDVGSL
+279 SLGKNVLNMDISSL

-299 RKNAEQS
+299 KENAEQS
-306 FMNTAMYVGSM
+306 FMNTAMYVGTLL
-317 MLNLYF
+317 LNLYF
-323 GIQYVGLAISY
+323 GLQYVGLALSY

-346 NTQFDRKAL
+346 NMQFDKKAL

-360 SILLSMVIPIL
+360 SLLFSMVVPIS
-371 DVVLLFIPLAFGV
+371 DIMLLFIPLAFSH
-384 LGNSEAIHVLQL
+384 LGSSQAVHVLQL
-396 LVCSMLIPARMLLR
+396 IICSMLIPTRMQLR
-410 GAMGIRT
+410 GAMGIHT
-417 SMGMEMAG
+417 NIGMEMAG

-447 AGIGRGIA
+447 AGIGGGIA
-455 GGKNDFTMAEM
+455 GGMRDRSMAKM
-466 NREQSERD
+466 NQEQAARNE
-474 NNQKVTSSDHY
+474 NQKVTAWNQY
-485 DKQYGQQYDQKTDSG
+485 KQQNGYG
-500 VQACD
+500 VQPSAD
-505 DGVGVFSDKMEMPHA
+505 GRGTIPGEKEMPGVNSYAEGVRKLSEMYGVPPEAFGKDAANAAYKDGVG
-520 NSYVEGAENLSAMHA
+520 
-535 AVMGSF
+535 GSGEF
-541 GENSENAIFQD
+541 G
-552 SAGEK
+552 G
-557 TSDSGSQSGVDQDI
+557 SGYGGTQSGVDQDL

-579 NFESPEFKELSAA
+579 NFESPEFKNLSPA
-592 KKAELYRKRA
+592 KKAELYRKRSLQQ
-602 YMRFGGAAGKALFGA
+602 FGGAAGKALLGA
-617 GGMAGG
+617 GGMVGG
-623 AALAGMTTTFFSPA
+623 AAVAGMATTFFSPA
-637 TKLQAMSIGM
+637 TKLQAMGIGM
-647 DAGGSLGGAI
+647 DAGGSFGGAV
-657 GGFAGSAVGG
+657 GGLAGSAMGG
-667 KIADKIPD
+667 KLADKIPGARTEGFGGKD
-675 TCQADNNGES
+675 
-685 VDESS
+685 VDRLAQ
-690 PQEMQNYIK
+690 QEMQNYRK
-699 NLVQSRYQATMSSI
+699 EWAQSMYQATMSGI
-713 NNEEIKAM
+713 TEEEINAM

-735 ADMEKYMDGVYN
+735 SDMEKYMDGVYN

>member
-9 LRMTITMLLMTWI
+9 LRMTITMLLMTSI

-37 AKDGLVNIPTASD
+37 TKDGLVNIPTSSD

-81 ADLNN
+81 ANLNN

-149 SIGDWGYKFFNNIH
+149 SMGDWGYKFFNNIH

-194 PGNPFGIIAAA
+194 PGNPYGVVAAA
-205 AYKTI
+205 AYTTM

-240 ALKDAIGAFALAVVM
+240 ALKDSIGSFALAVVM

-271 VGLYAVAV
+271 VGLYATAV
-279 SLGKNVLNLDVGSL
+279 SLGKDVLNMDISSL

-299 RKNAEQS
+299 KENAEQS
-306 FMNTAMYVGSM
+306 FMNTAMYVGTLL
-317 MLNLYF
+317 LNLYF
-323 GIQYVGLAISY
+323 GLQYVGLALSY

-346 NTQFDRKAL
+346 NMQFDKKAL

-360 SILLSMVIPIL
+360 SLLFSMVIPIS
-371 DVVLLFIPLAFGV
+371 DIMLLFIPLAFSH
-384 LGNSEAIHVLQL
+384 LGSSQAVHVLQL
-396 LVCSMLIPARMLLR
+396 IICSMLIPTRMQLR
-410 GAMGIRT
+410 GAMGIHT
-417 SMGMEMAG
+417 NIGMEMAG

-447 AGIGRGIA
+447 AGIGGGIA
-455 GGKNDFTMAEM
+455 GGMRDRSMAKM
-466 NREQSERD
+466 NQEQAARNE
-474 NNQKVTSSDHY
+474 NQKVTAWNQY
-485 DKQYGQQYDQKTDSG
+485 KQQNGYG
-500 VQACD
+500 VQPSAD
-505 DGVGVFSDKMEMPHA
+505 GRGTIPGEKEMPGVNSYAEGVRKLSEMYGVPPEAFGKDAANAAYKDGVG
-520 NSYVEGAENLSAMHA
+520 
-535 AVMGSF
+535 GSGEF
-541 GENSENAIFQD
+541 G
-552 SAGEK
+552 G
-557 TSDSGSQSGVDQDI
+557 SGYGGTQSGVDQDL

-579 NFESPEFKELSAA
+579 NFESPEFKNLSPA
-592 KKAELYRKRA
+592 KKAELYRKRSLQQ
-602 YMRFGGAAGKALFGA
+602 FGGAAGKALLGA
-617 GGMAGG
+617 GGMVGG
-623 AALAGMTTTFFSPA
+623 AAVAGMATTFFSPA
-637 TKLQAMSIGM
+637 TKLQAMGIGM
-647 DAGGSLGGAI
+647 DAGGSFGGAV
-657 GGFAGSAVGG
+657 GGLAGSALGG
-667 KIADKIPD
+667 KLADKIPGARTEGFGGKD
-675 TCQADNNGES
+675 
-685 VDESS
+685 VDRLAQ
-690 PQEMQNYIK
+690 QEMQNYRK
-699 NLVQSRYQATMSSI
+699 EWAQSMYQATMSGI
-713 NNEEIKAM
+713 NEEEINAM

-735 ADMEKYMDGVYN
+735 SDMEKYMDGVYN

>member
-1 MKKGFKSK
+1 MKKGLKNK

-103 DGASKGSWTNGLDN
+103 DGASNGSWTNGLDN
-117 SIYDGDAQK
+117 SIYDGKAQK

-194 PGNPFGIIAAA
+194 PGNPYGVVAAA
-205 AYKTI
+205 AYTTM

-240 ALKDAIGAFALAVVM
+240 ALKDSIGSFALAVVM

-271 VGLYAVAV
+271 VGLYATAV
-279 SLGKNVLNLDVGSL
+279 SLGKNVLNMDISSL

-299 RKNAEQS
+299 KENAEQS
-306 FMNTAMYVGSM
+306 FMNTAMYVGTLL
-317 MLNLYF
+317 LNLYF
-323 GIQYVGLAISY
+323 GLQYVGLALSY

-346 NTQFDRKAL
+346 NMQFDKKTL

-360 SILLSMVIPIL
+360 SLLFSMVVPIS
-371 DVVLLFIPLAFGV
+371 DIMLLFIPLAFSH
-384 LGNSEAIHVLQL
+384 LGSSQAVHVLQL
-396 LVCSMLIPARMLLR
+396 IICSMLIPTRMQLR
-410 GAMGIRT
+410 GAMGIHT
-417 SMGMEMAG
+417 NMGMEMAG

-447 AGIGRGIA
+447 AGIGGGIA
-455 GGKNDFTMAEM
+455 GGMRDRSMAKM
-466 NREQSERD
+466 NQEQAARNE
-474 NNQKVTSSDHY
+474 NQKVTAWNQY
-485 DKQYGQQYDQKTDSG
+485 KQQNGYG
-500 VQACD
+500 VQPSAD
-505 DGVGVFSDKMEMPHA
+505 GRGTIPGEKEMPGVNSYAEGVRKLSEMYGVPPEAFGKDAANAAYKDGVG
-520 NSYVEGAENLSAMHA
+520 
-535 AVMGSF
+535 GSGEF
-541 GENSENAIFQD
+541 G
-552 SAGEK
+552 G
-557 TSDSGSQSGVDQDI
+557 SGYGGTQSGVDQDL

-579 NFESPEFKELSAA
+579 NFESPEFKNLSPA
-592 KKAELYRKRA
+592 KKAELYRKRSLQQ
-602 YMRFGGAAGKALFGA
+602 FGGAAGKALLGA
-617 GGMAGG
+617 GGMVGG
-623 AALAGMTTTFFSPA
+623 AAVAGMATTFFSPA
-637 TKLQAMSIGM
+637 TKLQAMGIGM
-647 DAGGSLGGAI
+647 DAGGSFGGAV
-657 GGFAGSAVGG
+657 GGLAGSALGG
-667 KIADKIPD
+667 KIADKIPGARTEGFGGKD
-675 TCQADNNGES
+675 
-685 VDESS
+685 VDRLAQ
-690 PQEMQNYIK
+690 QEMQNYRK
-699 NLVQSRYQATMSSI
+699 EWAQSMYQATMSGI
-713 NNEEIKAM
+713 NEEEINAM

-735 ADMEKYMDGVYN
+735 SDMEKYMDGVYN

>member
-68 KANWVDYLNKHTG
+68 KANWADYLNKHTG

-103 DGASKGSWTNGLDN
+103 DGASNGSWTNGLDN
-117 SIYDGDAQK
+117 SIYDGKAQK

-194 PGNPFGIIAAA
+194 PGNPYGVVAAA
-205 AYKTI
+205 AYTTM

-240 ALKDAIGAFALAVVM
+240 ALKDSIGSFALAVVM

-271 VGLYAVAV
+271 VGLYATAV
-279 SLGKNVLNLDVGSL
+279 SLGKNVLNMDISSL

-299 RKNAEQS
+299 KENAEQS
-306 FMNTAMYVGSM
+306 FMNTAMYVGTLL
-317 MLNLYF
+317 LNLYF
-323 GIQYVGLAISY
+323 GLQYVGLALSY

-346 NTQFDRKAL
+346 NMQFDKKAL

-360 SILLSMVIPIL
+360 SLLFSMVVPIS
-371 DVVLLFIPLAFGV
+371 DIMLLFIPLAFSH
-384 LGNSEAIHVLQL
+384 LGSSQAVHVLQL
-396 LVCSMLIPARMLLR
+396 IICSMLIPTRMQLR
-410 GAMGIRT
+410 GAMGIHT
-417 SMGMEMAG
+417 NMGMEMAG

-447 AGIGRGIA
+447 AGIGGGIA
-455 GGKNDFTMAEM
+455 GGMRDRSMAKM
-466 NREQSERD
+466 NQEQAARNE
-474 NNQKVTSSDHY
+474 NQKVTAWNQY
-485 DKQYGQQYDQKTDSG
+485 KQQNGYG
-500 VQACD
+500 VQPSAD
-505 DGVGVFSDKMEMPHA
+505 GRGTIPGEKEMPGVNSYAEGVRKLSEMYGVPPEAFGKDAANAAYKDGVG
-520 NSYVEGAENLSAMHA
+520 
-535 AVMGSF
+535 GSGEF
-541 GENSENAIFQD
+541 G
-552 SAGEK
+552 G
-557 TSDSGSQSGVDQDI
+557 SGYGGTQSGVDQDL

-579 NFESPEFKELSAA
+579 NFESPEFKNLSPA
-592 KKAELYRKRA
+592 KKAELYRKRSLQQ
-602 YMRFGGAAGKALFGA
+602 FGGAAGKALLGA
-617 GGMAGG
+617 GGMVGG
-623 AALAGMTTTFFSPA
+623 AAIAGMATTFFSPA
-637 TKLQAMSIGM
+637 TKLQAMGIGM
-647 DAGGSLGGAI
+647 DAGGSFGGAV
-657 GGFAGSAVGG
+657 GGLAGSALGG
-667 KIADKIPD
+667 KLADKIPGARTEGFGGKD
-675 TCQADNNGES
+675 
-685 VDESS
+685 VDRLAQ
-690 PQEMQNYIK
+690 QEMQNYRK
-699 NLVQSRYQATMSSI
+699 EWAQSMYQATMSGI
-713 NNEEIKAM
+713 NEEEINAM

>member
-1 MKKGFKSK
+1 MKKGLKNK

-81 ADLNN
+81 ADLNK

-149 SIGDWGYKFFNNIH
+149 SMGDWGYKFFNNIH

-194 PGNPFGIIAAA
+194 PGNPYGVVAAA
-205 AYKTI
+205 AYTTM

-240 ALKDAIGAFALAVVM
+240 ALKDSIGSFALAVVM

-271 VGLYAVAV
+271 VGLYAAAV
-279 SLGKNVLNLDVGSL
+279 SLGKDVLNMDISSL

-299 RKNAEQS
+299 KENAEQS
-306 FMNTAMYVGSM
+306 FMNTAMYVGTLL
-317 MLNLYF
+317 LNLYF
-323 GIQYVGLAISY
+323 GLQYVGLALSY

-346 NTQFDRKAL
+346 NMQFDKKAL

-360 SILLSMVIPIL
+360 SLLFSMVVPIS
-371 DVVLLFIPLAFGV
+371 DIMLLFIPLAFSH
-384 LGNSEAIHVLQL
+384 LGSSQAVHVLQL
-396 LVCSMLIPARMLLR
+396 IICSMLIPTRMQLR
-410 GAMGIRT
+410 GAMGIHT
-417 SMGMEMAG
+417 NMGMEMAG

-447 AGIGRGIA
+447 AGIGGGIA
-455 GGKNDFTMAEM
+455 GGMRDRSMAKM
-466 NREQSERD
+466 NQEQAARNEK
-474 NNQKVTSSDHY
+474 QKVTAWNQY
-485 DKQYGQQYDQKTDSG
+485 KQQNGYG
-500 VQACD
+500 VQPSAD
-505 DGVGVFSDKMEMPHA
+505 GRGTIPGEKEMPGVNSYAEGVRKLSEMYGVPPEAFGKDAANAVYKDGVG
-520 NSYVEGAENLSAMHA
+520 
-535 AVMGSF
+535 GSGGF
-541 GENSENAIFQD
+541 G
-552 SAGEK
+552 G
-557 TSDSGSQSGVDQDI
+557 SGYGGTQSGVDQDL

-579 NFESPEFKELSAA
+579 NFESPEFKNLSPA
-592 KKAELYRKRA
+592 KKAELYRKRSLQQ
-602 YMRFGGAAGKALFGA
+602 FGGAAGKALLGA
-617 GGMAGG
+617 GGMVGG
-623 AALAGMTTTFFSPA
+623 AAVAGMTTTFFSPA
-637 TKLQAMSIGM
+637 TKLQAMGIGM
-647 DAGGSLGGAI
+647 DAGGSFGGAV
-657 GGFAGSAVGG
+657 GGLAGSALGG
-667 KIADKIPD
+667 KIADKIPGAR
-675 TCQADNNGES
+675 TES
-685 VDESS
+685 FGGKDVDRLAQ
-690 PQEMQNYIK
+690 QEMQNYRK
-699 NLVQSRYQATMSSI
+699 EWAQSMYQATMSGI
-713 NNEEIKAM
+713 TEEEINAM

-794 LNELRERNNTAL
+794 LNELRERNKTAL